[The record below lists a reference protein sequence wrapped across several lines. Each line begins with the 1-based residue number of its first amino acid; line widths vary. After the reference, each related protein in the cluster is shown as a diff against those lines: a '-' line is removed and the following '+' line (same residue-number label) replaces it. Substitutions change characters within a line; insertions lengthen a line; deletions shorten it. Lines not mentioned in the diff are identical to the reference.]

1 MAENLKAAAFSAG
14 LSPVEKKKVDDYNKS
29 LKVHRELLNLP
40 PEVATTVYNN
50 KPANQ
55 KKILADNYGTEDPQT
70 KPSRGWLGTAWAY
83 TGGAIKEGFTLGL
96 AGLQNVS
103 DVTTRV
109 YRAVAI
115 PLSQGEIGFAWDEAN
130 DKGDKVFN
138 EGRIEDAKAKFGQA
152 AVDVAIRISRGET
165 AAEIAETAT
174 PEQLKYLR
182 LADKKQGLEKD
193 QTTKKDQAD
202 RDLFQDTLDAVNAA
216 KFSPGRQ
223 LANLILPAS
232 MEGSGF
238 FYKAISGVTD
248 AAYRIA
254 VDPLLVAGKAKRLY
268 DIKKYA
274 VEVLVGDTAKGG
286 TKLAEYF
293 AKPAAINFWDEY
305 GANLNAL
312 NKARA
317 SKNVKEAIV
326 AENNLKRLA
335 PEFGPAVIKD
345 MMKADLPVV
354 DALTAKAYFENAAEL
369 GSIMTGSIGRRRVL
383 APRLDVARK
392 ARVTAATTANKVFNI
407 DRMGSR
413 FVNDL
418 FYGAPST
425 TDGVMKQLVDGV
437 ETISTTVKAR
447 TPGQDVGRFSMEM
460 INYKIDKF
468 KAKFTT
474 IPFFKDDVLDV
485 TAVDAPEQ
493 MYRLARLVL
502 PKAESRVLASSF
514 AAIEDVNARKDAF
527 YGLWSTIA
535 DIRGLKAT
543 EPGQLIVRQ
552 LTGKGQTRFSVGRYG
567 KAKDGSDIA
576 IIPSDNST
584 LVSAPSV
591 ADIDRA
597 ATRSGLIQRMAGLA
611 NNEWVEKMTAGWSF
625 LTLAGPR
632 YALRN
637 ATEDLM
643 VNLAIGETAWGLGK
657 GRILSTRLNTARG
670 LEKGLTKAERIA
682 ANPLGAVLRILNKK
696 EAESFAK
703 RMDDVD
709 DVIAKT
715 REEIKTLNNTVKST
729 TDEAVKNATKARIAE
744 LKASIKGGPVQQR
757 RVIMAQA
764 LNEGK
769 LNRAYKRLGI
779 KAPGQLDKE
788 LLAEQILHG
797 DLDNA
802 LADIVEGGKNF
813 AVGIDYVSRA
823 VNFTRQHGVRSVALR
838 IETPRPYTRAKG
850 SIGYQSLPLG
860 TQNEASMVAWLMRI
874 GYYSND
880 ELGAIAIANLSDTPE
895 GKVIAVKKIFDW
907 LDDPKNKK
915 VVDAFRLE
923 TNGYT
928 KQEHAE
934 IVYKAAREL
943 FEKQNKELNLDLLNK
958 VRQIDDKTGEYVVR
972 GKLSLDDL
980 PDNDLDIPEYVVGPQ
995 LVAVSD
1001 TGNYT
1006 SSLMEKGW
1014 TWLGLSNARLSRE
1027 PLALAE
1033 MIRIRKDMRKSGF
1046 EDAFI
1051 QSFIKNV
1058 DPTNAAKVEK
1068 ATDLAKQKL
1077 AQIVEDRAR
1086 LQILDYVDNP
1096 MVRSQLAFGV
1106 RNFARF
1112 YRATEDFY
1120 RRMYRVVRYN
1130 PEAIVKA
1137 GLTYEGITHSGWI
1150 QQDDQGESYFVY
1162 PGIEPV
1168 YRAVQGAM
1176 TAVGIPAEFRVPLPV
1191 QFGAQVKMI
1200 TPSLNPDSIVPT
1212 FAGPLSGVSM
1222 KVVTNLIGFAA
1233 PGTADTITQMTMGK
1247 YAVDQSMV
1255 SAFLPAHINR
1265 LYAAM
1270 DRDERDSQ
1278 YASAWRKSVTY
1289 LEASGNGVPKKYNPD
1304 GTLIPPTA
1312 AELEAYRI
1320 KVKNTT
1326 IGILGTRF
1334 VFGFFA
1340 PASPQVQLKS
1350 DMAEW
1355 VRDNGSASFK
1365 QVWND
1370 LLDKYPGDYDKAME
1384 KWVEL
1389 YPDQIPFTVTESK
1402 RSTVAY
1408 FRYAEESGAFV
1419 AQNEQLFKQY
1429 PQAAA
1434 FLIPHKAG
1442 FSWDAYKTM
1451 KDMGLRTSKR
1461 VEDYLLEVQTA
1472 TDLQTYYD
1480 KKGEYEK
1487 NLEMVPEGVGK
1498 TALREEFNS
1507 WKEIF
1512 FAGRPLVP
1520 EQLSQGGQKAVE
1532 RLKALDDL
1540 RAMLN
1545 DTNVKVKP
1553 LTQAA
1558 LNDMLRLYDNY
1569 KEQKQQLELVSGS
1582 RNAISAL
1589 KDQTILQIKILSD
1602 TNENTKAAY
1611 NVLFGSLLG
1620 E

>member
-1 MAENLKAAAFSAG
+1 MAENLKAASFAAG
-14 LSPVEKKKVDDYNKS
+14 LSPTEKKKVNDYNKS
-29 LKVHRELLNLP
+29 LTVHRELLNLP

-50 KPANQ
+50 KPENQ
-55 KKILADNYGTEDPQT
+55 KKILAENYGTEDPIV

-83 TGGAIKEGFTLGL
+83 TIGGAVGAVKEGFNLGL

-103 DVTTRV
+103 DVTTRA

-115 PLSQGEIGFAWDEAN
+115 PLSQGEVGFAWDEAN

-138 EGRIEDAKAKFGQA
+138 DGRIEDAKEKFGQA
-152 AVDVAIRISRGET
+152 AVDVAIRIARGET

-182 LADKKQGLEKD
+182 LADKKQGLTEG

-238 FYKAISGVTD
+238 FYKAISGTAD
-248 AAYRIA
+248 AAYRIFA
-254 VDPLLVAGKAKRLY
+254 DPLLVAGKAKRLY

-274 VEVLVGDTAKGG
+274 VDVLVGDSAKSG

-293 AKPAAINFWDEY
+293 AKPTAISFWDEY
-305 GANLNAL
+305 GANLDAL
-312 NKARA
+312 NKART

-354 DALTAKAYFENAAEL
+354 DALTAKAYFENASEL
-369 GSIMTGSIGRRRVL
+369 GTIMTGSIGRRRVL

-392 ARVTAATTANKVFNI
+392 TRVTAATTANKVFNI
-407 DRMGSR
+407 DKMGSN

-418 FYGAPST
+418 FYGAPAT

-447 TPGQDVGRFSMEM
+447 TPGKDVGRFSMEM
-460 INYKIDKF
+460 INYRIDKF
-468 KAKFTT
+468 KSKFTT

-485 TAVDAPEQ
+485 TAIDAPEQ

-535 DIRGLKAT
+535 DIRGLNAT

-584 LVSAPSV
+584 FVSAPSV

-611 NNEWVEKMTAGWSF
+611 NSDWVEKMTAGWSF

-643 VNLAIGETAWGLGK
+643 VNLAIGETVWGLAK
-657 GRILSTRLNTARG
+657 GRLLSTQLNTARG
-670 LEKGLTKAERIA
+670 LQKGLTKSEQIA
-682 ANPLGAVLRILNKK
+682 ANPLGLVLRVVNKK
-696 EAESFAK
+696 EAKAFAK
-703 RMDDVD
+703 KMDEIDN
-709 DVIAKT
+709 VIAET
-715 REEIKTLNNTVKST
+715 REKIKVLNNTLKATS
-729 TDEAVKNATKARIAE
+729 DPATKITVRSEIAE

-757 RVIMAQA
+757 RVILAQA

-769 LNRAYKRLGI
+769 LNRAYKKLGL
-779 KAPGQLDKE
+779 KPLGKLDKE
-788 LLAEQILHG
+788 LLSEQILHG

-813 AVGIDYVSRA
+813 AVGIDYVTRA
-823 VNFTRQHGVRSVALR
+823 VNFTRQHGVRSLALK
-838 IETPRPYTRAKG
+838 IEVPRPYARAKG
-850 SIGYQSLPLG
+850 SIGYKAISVGPQD
-860 TQNEASMVAWLMRI
+860 EASMVAWLMRI
-874 GYYSND
+874 SYYSND
-880 ELGAIAIANLSDTPE
+880 ELGAIAIANLDQ
-895 GKVIAVKKIFDW
+895 KDAVAKIFAW

-928 KQEHAE
+928 KQQHAE
-934 IVYKAAREL
+934 IVYKASREL

-980 PDNDLDIPEYVVGPQ
+980 PDNELDIPEYVVGPQ

-1051 QSFIKNV
+1051 KSFVKNV
-1058 DPTNAAKVEK
+1058 DPTNPAKLEK

-1096 MVRSQLAFGV
+1096 MVRSQLAFSV

-1176 TAVGIPAEFRVPLPV
+1176 TALGIPAEFRVPLPV
-1191 QFGAQVKMI
+1191 QFGAQVKML

-1289 LEASGNGVPKKYNPD
+1289 LEASGNGIPKKYNPD
-1304 GTLIPPTA
+1304 GTLIPPSA
-1312 AELEAYRI
+1312 AELEAYRL

-1408 FRYAEESGAFV
+1408 FRYAEESGDFV
-1419 AQNEQLFKQY
+1419 AQNEELFKQY

-1487 NLEMVPEGVGK
+1487 SLEMVPEGAGK

-1507 WKEIF
+1507 WKELF

-1520 EQLSQGGQKAVE
+1520 EQLSQGGQKAIE

-1545 DTNVKVKP
+1545 NNSVTVKP
-1553 LTQAA
+1553 ITQRA

-1582 RNAISAL
+1582 RKSISAL

>member
-1 MAENLKAAAFSAG
+1 
-14 LSPVEKKKVDDYNKS
+14 
-29 LKVHRELLNLP
+29 
-40 PEVATTVYNN
+40 
-50 KPANQ
+50 
-55 KKILADNYGTEDPQT
+55 
-70 KPSRGWLGTAWAY
+70 
-83 TGGAIKEGFTLGL
+83 
-96 AGLQNVS
+96 
-103 DVTTRV
+103 
-109 YRAVAI
+109 
-115 PLSQGEIGFAWDEAN
+115 
-130 DKGDKVFN
+130 
-138 EGRIEDAKAKFGQA
+138 
-152 AVDVAIRISRGET
+152 
-165 AAEIAETAT
+165 
-174 PEQLKYLR
+174 
-182 LADKKQGLEKD
+182 
-193 QTTKKDQAD
+193 
-202 RDLFQDTLDAVNAA
+202 
-216 KFSPGRQ
+216 
-223 LANLILPAS
+223 
-232 MEGSGF
+232 
-238 FYKAISGVTD
+238 
-248 AAYRIA
+248 
-254 VDPLLVAGKAKRLY
+254 
-268 DIKKYA
+268 
-274 VEVLVGDTAKGG
+274 
-286 TKLAEYF
+286 
-293 AKPAAINFWDEY
+293 
-305 GANLNAL
+305 
-312 NKARA
+312 
-317 SKNVKEAIV
+317 
-326 AENNLKRLA
+326 
-335 PEFGPAVIKD
+335 
-345 MMKADLPVV
+345 
-354 DALTAKAYFENAAEL
+354 
-369 GSIMTGSIGRRRVL
+369 
-383 APRLDVARK
+383 
-392 ARVTAATTANKVFNI
+392 
-407 DRMGSR
+407 
-413 FVNDL
+413 
-418 FYGAPST
+418 
-425 TDGVMKQLVDGV
+425 
-437 ETISTTVKAR
+437 
-447 TPGQDVGRFSMEM
+447 
-460 INYKIDKF
+460 
-468 KAKFTT
+468 
-474 IPFFKDDVLDV
+474 
-485 TAVDAPEQ
+485 

-514 AAIEDVNARKDAF
+514 AAIEDINARKDAF

-552 LTGKGQTRFSVGRYG
+552 LTGKNQTRFSVGRYG

-584 LVSAPSV
+584 FVSAPSI

-643 VNLAIGETAWGLGK
+643 VNLAIGETVWGLAK
-657 GRILSTRLNTARG
+657 GRVLSTRLNTARG
-670 LEKGLTKAERIA
+670 LQKGLTKSEQVA
-682 ANPLGAVLRILNKK
+682 ANPLGAVLRIVNKK
-696 EAESFAK
+696 EASSFLA
-703 RMDDVD
+703 RMDDID
-709 DVIAKT
+709 NVIAKT
-715 REEIKTLNNTVKST
+715 REEIKTLNNVVKST
-729 TDEAVKNATKARIAE
+729 TDEATKITTRAKIAE
-744 LKASIKGGPVQQR
+744 LKASIKGGPIQQR
-757 RVIMAQA
+757 RVILAQA

-769 LNRAYKRLGI
+769 LNRAYKRLGL
-779 KAPGQLDKE
+779 KPLGKLDKE

-802 LADIVEGGKNF
+802 LADIIEGGKNF

-823 VNFTRQHGVRSVALR
+823 VNFTRQHGVRTVALK
-838 IETPRPYTRAKG
+838 TVFPRPYTRAKG
-850 SIGYQSLPLG
+850 SVGYKQIAVGPED
-860 TQNEASMVAWLMRI
+860 EASMVAWLMRI
-874 GYYSND
+874 SYYSND
-880 ELGAIAIANLSDTPE
+880 ELGAIAIANLDQDD
-895 GKVIAVKKIFDW
+895 AVAKIFAW

-928 KQEHAE
+928 KQQHAE
-934 IVYKAAREL
+934 IVYKASREL

-980 PDNDLDIPEYVVGPQ
+980 PNNELDVPEYVIGPQ
-995 LVAVSD
+995 LVAISD

-1033 MIRIRKDMRKSGF
+1033 MIRIRKDMRTTGF

-1058 DPTNAAKVEK
+1058 DPANPAKIEQ

-1086 LQILDYVDNP
+1086 LQILAYVDNP
-1096 MVRSQLAFGV
+1096 MVRSQLAFGI

-1168 YRAVQGAM
+1168 YRAVQGTM
-1176 TAVGIPAEFRVPLPV
+1176 TALGIPAEFRVPLPV
-1191 QFGAQVKMI
+1191 QFGAQVKML

-1212 FAGPLSGVSM
+1212 FAGPVSGVSM
-1222 KVVTNLIGFAA
+1222 KVITNLIGFAA

-1247 YAVDQSMV
+1247 YAVDQPMI

-1270 DRDERDSQ
+1270 DRDDRDSQ

-1289 LEASGNGVPKKYNPD
+1289 LEASGNGIPKKYNPD

-1408 FRYAEESGAFV
+1408 FRYAEESG
-1419 AQNEQLFKQY
+1419 
-1429 PQAAA
+1429 
-1434 FLIPHKAG
+1434 
-1442 FSWDAYKTM
+1442 
-1451 KDMGLRTSKR
+1451 
-1461 VEDYLLEVQTA
+1461 
-1472 TDLQTYYD
+1472 DL
-1480 KKGEYEK
+1480 
-1487 NLEMVPEGVGK
+1487 
-1498 TALREEFNS
+1498 
-1507 WKEIF
+1507 
-1512 FAGRPLVP
+1512 
-1520 EQLSQGGQKAVE
+1520 
-1532 RLKALDDL
+1532 
-1540 RAMLN
+1540 
-1545 DTNVKVKP
+1545 
-1553 LTQAA
+1553 
-1558 LNDMLRLYDNY
+1558 
-1569 KEQKQQLELVSGS
+1569 
-1582 RNAISAL
+1582 
-1589 KDQTILQIKILSD
+1589 
-1602 TNENTKAAY
+1602 
-1611 NVLFGSLLG
+1611 
-1620 E
+1620 

>member
-1 MAENLKAAAFSAG
+1 MADNLKAASFSAG
-14 LSPVEKKKVDDYNKS
+14 LSPNEKKKVEDYNKS
-29 LKVHRELLNLP
+29 LTVHRELLNLP
-40 PEVATTVYNN
+40 PDVATTVYNN
-50 KPANQ
+50 KPENQ
-55 KKILADNYGTEDPQT
+55 KRILANNYGTEDPAT

-103 DVTTRV
+103 DFTTRT

-115 PLSQGEIGFAWDEAN
+115 PLSQGEVGFAWDEAN

-138 EGRIEDAKAKFGQA
+138 DGRIEDAKEKFGQA
-152 AVDVAIRISRGET
+152 AVDVAVRIARGET
-165 AAEIAETAT
+165 AAEIAQTAT
-174 PEQLKYLR
+174 QEQLKYLR
-182 LADKKQGLEKD
+182 LADKKQGLEKG

-238 FYKAISGVTD
+238 FYKAISGTAD
-248 AAYRIA
+248 AAYRIFA
-254 VDPLLVAGKAKRLY
+254 DPLLVAGKAKRLY

-274 VEVLVGDTAKGG
+274 VDVLVGDTTKGG

-305 GANLNAL
+305 GANLDAL
-312 NKARA
+312 NKAR
-317 SKNVKEAIV
+317 SSRNVKEAIV

-354 DALTAKAYFENAAEL
+354 DALTAKAYFENASEL

-383 APRLDVARK
+383 APRLDVTRK
-392 ARVTAATTANKVFNI
+392 ARVAVATTANKVFNI
-407 DRMGSR
+407 DKMGSR

-418 FYGAPST
+418 FYGAPAT

-468 KAKFTT
+468 KAKFET

-584 LVSAPSV
+584 FVSAPSI

-643 VNLAIGETAWGLGK
+643 VNLAIGETVWGLAK
-657 GRILSTRLNTARG
+657 GRVLSTRLNTARG
-670 LEKGLTKAERIA
+670 LQKGLTSSEKIA
-682 ANPLGAVLRILNKK
+682 ANPLGAVLRVVNKK
-696 EAESFAK
+696 EAQAFAA
-703 RMDDVD
+703 RMDDID
-709 DVIAKT
+709 NVIAKT
-715 REEIKTLNNTVKST
+715 REEIKTLNNVVKST
-729 TDEAVKNATKARIAE
+729 TDEATKITTQAKIAE
-744 LKASIKGGPVQQR
+744 LKASIKGGSLQQR
-757 RVIMAQA
+757 RIILAQA

-769 LNRAYKRLGI
+769 LNRAYKRLGL
-779 KAPGQLDKE
+779 KPLGKQDKE

-823 VNFTRQHGVRSVALR
+823 VNFTRQHGVRSMALK
-838 IETPRPYTRAKG
+838 IEVPRPYTRAKG
-850 SIGYQSLPLG
+850 SIGYKSISVGPED
-860 TQNEASMVAWLMRI
+860 EASMVAWLMRI
-874 GYYSND
+874 SYYSND
-880 ELGAIAIANLSDTPE
+880 ELGAIAIANLDQ
-895 GKVIAVKKIFDW
+895 KDAVAKIFAW

-915 VVDAFRLE
+915 AVDAFRLE

-928 KQEHAE
+928 KQEHAQ

-943 FEKQNKELNLDLLNK
+943 FEKQNKDLNLDLLNK

-980 PDNDLDIPEYVVGPQ
+980 PDNELDVPEYVIGPQ

-1058 DPTNAAKVEK
+1058 DPANPAKIEQ

-1176 TAVGIPAEFRVPLPV
+1176 TALGIPAEFRVPLPV
-1191 QFGAQVKMI
+1191 QFGAQIKMI

-1212 FAGPLSGVSM
+1212 FAGPVSGVSM
-1222 KVVTNLIGFAA
+1222 KVITNLIGFAA

-1247 YAVDQSMV
+1247 YAVDQPMI

-1289 LEASGNGVPKKYNPD
+1289 LEASGNGIPKKYNPD
-1304 GTLIPPTA
+1304 GTLIPPSA
-1312 AELEAYRI
+1312 AELDAYRL

-1419 AQNEQLFKQY
+1419 AQNEELFKRY

-1487 NLEMVPEGVGK
+1487 NLELVPEGPAK

-1520 EQLSQGGQKAVE
+1520 EQLSQGGQKAIE

-1545 DTNVKVKP
+1545 DKNVNVKPK
-1553 LTQAA
+1553 TQQA
-1558 LNDMLRLYDNY
+1558 LNSMLRLYDNY

-1582 RNAISAL
+1582 RKSISAL
-1589 KDQTILQIKILSD
+1589 KDQTILQIKILSE

>member
-1 MAENLKAAAFSAG
+1 MAENLKAASFSAG
-14 LSPVEKKKVDDYNKS
+14 LNPNEKKKVNDYNKS
-29 LKVHRELLNLP
+29 LTVHRELLNLP
-40 PEVATTVYNN
+40 PDVATTVYNN
-50 KPANQ
+50 KPENQ
-55 KKILADNYGTEDPQT
+55 KKILANNYGTEDPIV

-103 DVTTRV
+103 DVTTRA

-115 PLSQGEIGFAWDEAN
+115 PLSQGEVGFAWDEAN

-138 EGRIEDAKAKFGQA
+138 DGRIEDAKDKFGQA
-152 AVDVAIRISRGET
+152 AVDVAIRIARGET

-238 FYKAISGVTD
+238 FYKAISGTTD
-248 AAYRIA
+248 AAYRIF

-274 VEVLVGDTAKGG
+274 VDVLVGDFAKGG

-293 AKPAAINFWDEY
+293 AKPAAINFWNEY

-312 NKARA
+312 NKART

-345 MMKADLPVV
+345 MMKADLPVT
-354 DALTAKAYFENAAEL
+354 DALTAKAYFQNASEL

-383 APRLDVARK
+383 APRLDAARK
-392 ARVTAATTANKVFNI
+392 TRVTAATTANKVFNI
-407 DRMGSR
+407 DKMGSR

-418 FYGAPST
+418 FYGAPAT

-468 KAKFTT
+468 KAKFET
-474 IPFFKDDVLDV
+474 IPFFKDDTLDV
-485 TAVDAPEQ
+485 TSLDAPEQ

-514 AAIEDVNARKDAF
+514 AAIDDINARKDAF

-567 KAKDGSDIA
+567 KAKDGTDIA
-576 IIPSDNST
+576 IIPSDNSAF
-584 LVSAPSV
+584 VSAPSI

-643 VNLAIGETAWGLGK
+643 VNLAIGETVWGLGK
-657 GRILSTRLNTARG
+657 GRVLSTRLNTARG
-670 LEKGLTKAERIA
+670 LQKGLTKSEKVA
-682 ANPLGAVLRILNKK
+682 ANPLGAVLRVVNKK
-696 EAESFAK
+696 EAQAFAK
-703 RMDDVD
+703 RMDDID
-709 DVIAKT
+709 DVISKT
-715 REEIKTLNNTVKST
+715 RKEIKALNGVVKST
-729 TDEAVKNATKARIAE
+729 TDEATKIATQAKIAE

-757 RVIMAQA
+757 RVILAQA

-769 LNRAYKRLGI
+769 LNRAYKRLGL
-779 KAPGQLDKE
+779 KPLGKEDKE
-788 LLAEQILHG
+788 FLAEQILHG

-823 VNFTRQHGVRSVALR
+823 VNFTRQHGVRSAALK
-838 IETPRPYTRAKG
+838 IEVPRPYTRAKG
-850 SIGYQSLPLG
+850 SVGYKSISVG
-860 TQNEASMVAWLMRI
+860 VEDEATMVAWLMRI
-874 GYYSND
+874 SYYSND
-880 ELGAIAIANLSDTPE
+880 ELGAIAIANLDQDD
-895 GKVIAVKKIFDW
+895 AVAKIFAW

-928 KQEHAE
+928 KQQHAE
-934 IVYKAAREL
+934 IVFKASREL

-980 PDNDLDIPEYVVGPQ
+980 PDNNLDVPEYVVGPQ
-995 LVAVSD
+995 LVAISD

-1033 MIRIRKDMRKSGF
+1033 MIRIRKDMRSTGF

-1058 DPTNAAKVEK
+1058 DPANPAKVEK
-1068 ATDLAKQKL
+1068 ATDFAKQKL
-1077 AQIVEDRAR
+1077 AEIVEDRAR

-1176 TAVGIPAEFRVPLPV
+1176 TALGIPAEFKVPLPV
-1191 QFGAQVKMI
+1191 QFGAQVKML

-1212 FAGPLSGVSM
+1212 FAGPVSGVSM
-1222 KVVTNLIGFAA
+1222 KVITNLIGFAS

-1270 DRDERDSQ
+1270 DRDDRDSQ

-1289 LEASGNGVPKKYNPD
+1289 LEASGNGIPKKYNPD

-1312 AELEAYRI
+1312 GELEAYRI

-1340 PASPQVQLKS
+1340 PASPQVQIKS

-1408 FRYAEESGAFV
+1408 FRYAEESGDFV
-1419 AQNEQLFKQY
+1419 AENEQLFKQY

-1451 KDMGLRTSKR
+1451 KDMGLRSSKR

-1480 KKGEYEK
+1480 KKGEYER
-1487 NLEMVPEGVGK
+1487 NLETVPEGAGK
-1498 TALREEFNS
+1498 TALRQEFNS

-1545 DTNVKVKP
+1545 DTSVTVKP
-1553 LTQAA
+1553 ITQKA

-1582 RNAISAL
+1582 RKSISAL

>member
-1 MAENLKAAAFSAG
+1 M
-14 LSPVEKKKVDDYNKS
+14 D
-29 LKVHRELLNLP
+29 
-40 PEVATTVYNN
+40 
-50 KPANQ
+50 
-55 KKILADNYGTEDPQT
+55 
-70 KPSRGWLGTAWAY
+70 
-83 TGGAIKEGFTLGL
+83 
-96 AGLQNVS
+96 
-103 DVTTRV
+103 
-109 YRAVAI
+109 
-115 PLSQGEIGFAWDEAN
+115 
-130 DKGDKVFN
+130 
-138 EGRIEDAKAKFGQA
+138 
-152 AVDVAIRISRGET
+152 
-165 AAEIAETAT
+165 
-174 PEQLKYLR
+174 
-182 LADKKQGLEKD
+182 
-193 QTTKKDQAD
+193 
-202 RDLFQDTLDAVNAA
+202 
-216 KFSPGRQ
+216 
-223 LANLILPAS
+223 
-232 MEGSGF
+232 
-238 FYKAISGVTD
+238 
-248 AAYRIA
+248 
-254 VDPLLVAGKAKRLY
+254 
-268 DIKKYA
+268 
-274 VEVLVGDTAKGG
+274 
-286 TKLAEYF
+286 
-293 AKPAAINFWDEY
+293 
-305 GANLNAL
+305 
-312 NKARA
+312 
-317 SKNVKEAIV
+317 
-326 AENNLKRLA
+326 
-335 PEFGPAVIKD
+335 
-345 MMKADLPVV
+345 
-354 DALTAKAYFENAAEL
+354 
-369 GSIMTGSIGRRRVL
+369 
-383 APRLDVARK
+383 
-392 ARVTAATTANKVFNI
+392 
-407 DRMGSR
+407 
-413 FVNDL
+413 
-418 FYGAPST
+418 
-425 TDGVMKQLVDGV
+425 
-437 ETISTTVKAR
+437 
-447 TPGQDVGRFSMEM
+447 
-460 INYKIDKF
+460 
-468 KAKFTT
+468 
-474 IPFFKDDVLDV
+474 
-485 TAVDAPEQ
+485 
-493 MYRLARLVL
+493 
-502 PKAESRVLASSF
+502 
-514 AAIEDVNARKDAF
+514 
-527 YGLWSTIA
+527 
-535 DIRGLKAT
+535 
-543 EPGQLIVRQ
+543 
-552 LTGKGQTRFSVGRYG
+552 
-567 KAKDGSDIA
+567 
-576 IIPSDNST
+576 
-584 LVSAPSV
+584 
-591 ADIDRA
+591 DID
-597 ATRSGLIQRMAGLA
+597 
-611 NNEWVEKMTAGWSF
+611 N
-625 LTLAGPR
+625 
-632 YALRN
+632 
-637 ATEDLM
+637 
-643 VNLAIGETAWGLGK
+643 
-657 GRILSTRLNTARG
+657 
-670 LEKGLTKAERIA
+670 
-682 ANPLGAVLRILNKK
+682 
-696 EAESFAK
+696 
-703 RMDDVD
+703 
-709 DVIAKT
+709 VIAKT
-715 REEIKTLNNTVKST
+715 REEIKTLNNVLKST
-729 TDEAVKNATKARIAE
+729 TDEATKITTQAKIAE
-744 LKASIKGGPVQQR
+744 LKASIKGGSIQQR
-757 RVIMAQA
+757 RVILAQA

-769 LNRAYKRLGI
+769 LNRAYKKLGI

-788 LLAEQILHG
+788 LLQEQILHG

-813 AVGIDYVSRA
+813 AVGIDYVSRS
-823 VNFTRQHGVRSVALR
+823 VNFTRQHGVRSLALK
-838 IETPRPYTRAKG
+838 IEVPRPYTRVKG
-850 SIGYQSLPLG
+850 SIGYKAISVGPQD
-860 TQNEASMVAWLMRI
+860 EASMVAWLMRI
-874 GYYSND
+874 SYYSND
-880 ELGAIAIANLSDTPE
+880 ELGAIAIANLDQ
-895 GKVIAVKKIFDW
+895 KDAVAKIFAW

-915 VVDAFRLE
+915 IVDAFRLE

-928 KQEHAE
+928 KQQHAE
-934 IVYKAAREL
+934 IVYKASREL
-943 FEKQNKELNLDLLNK
+943 FEKQNKELNINLLNK
-958 VRQIDDKTGEYVVR
+958 VREIDDKTGEYVVR

-980 PDNDLDIPEYVVGPQ
+980 PDNELDIPEYVVGPQ

-1058 DPTNAAKVEK
+1058 DPASPAKIEK
-1068 ATDLAKQKL
+1068 ATEFAKQKL

-1176 TAVGIPAEFRVPLPV
+1176 TALGIPAEFRVPLPV

-1222 KVVTNLIGFAA
+1222 KVITNLIGFAA

-1289 LEASGNGVPKKYNPD
+1289 LEASGNGIPKKYNAD

-1312 AELEAYRI
+1312 GELDAYRL

-1384 KWVEL
+1384 KWVSL

-1419 AQNEQLFKQY
+1419 EQNQELFKQY

-1487 NLEMVPEGVGK
+1487 NLEMVPEGRGK
-1498 TALREEFNS
+1498 TVLREEFNS
-1507 WKEIF
+1507 WKEVF

-1520 EQLSQGGQKAVE
+1520 EQLSQGGQKAIE
-1532 RLKALDDL
+1532 RLNALDDL

-1545 DTNVKVKP
+1545 DKNVRVKP
-1553 LTQAA
+1553 KTQQT
-1558 LNDMLRLYDNY
+1558 LNSMLRLYDNY

-1582 RNAISAL
+1582 RKSISAL
-1589 KDQTILQIKILSD
+1589 KDQTILQIKILSE

>member
-1 MAENLKAAAFSAG
+1 MAENLKAASFSAG
-14 LSPVEKKKVDDYNKS
+14 LGPNEKKKVDDYNKS
-29 LKVHRELLNLP
+29 LTVHRELLNLP
-40 PEVATTVYNN
+40 PDVATTVYNN
-50 KPANQ
+50 KPENQ
-55 KKILADNYGTEDPQT
+55 KKILANNYGTEDPIV

-103 DVTTRV
+103 DVTTRA

-115 PLSQGEIGFAWDEAN
+115 PLSQGEVGFAWDEAN

-138 EGRIEDAKAKFGQA
+138 DGRIEDAKEKFGQA
-152 AVDVAIRISRGET
+152 AVDVAIRIASGET

-182 LADKKQGLEKD
+182 LADKKQGLEKG
-193 QTTKKDQAD
+193 QTTKADQAD

-238 FYKAISGVTD
+238 FYKAISGTTD
-248 AAYRIA
+248 AAYRIFA
-254 VDPLLVAGKAKRLY
+254 DPLLVAGKAKRLY

-274 VEVLVGDTAKGG
+274 VDVLVGDFAKGG

-312 NKARA
+312 NKART
-317 SKNVKEAIV
+317 SKNVKEAIA

-345 MMKADLPVV
+345 MMKADLPVT
-354 DALTAKAYFENAAEL
+354 DALTAKAYFQNASEL
-369 GSIMTGSIGRRRVL
+369 GSIMTGGIGRRRVL

-392 ARVTAATTANKVFNI
+392 TRVVAATTANKIFNI
-407 DRMGSR
+407 DKMGSR

-418 FYGAPST
+418 FYGAPAT

-460 INYKIDKF
+460 INYRIDKF

-485 TAVDAPEQ
+485 TALDAPEQ

-567 KAKDGSDIA
+567 KAKDGTDIA
-576 IIPSDNST
+576 IIPSDNSAF
-584 LVSAPSV
+584 VSAPSI

-643 VNLAIGETAWGLGK
+643 VNLAIGETLWGLGK
-657 GRILSTRLNTARG
+657 GKVLSTRLNTARG
-670 LEKGLTKAERIA
+670 LEKGLTKAERVA
-682 ANPLGAVLRILNKK
+682 ANPLGAVLRVVNKK
-696 EAESFAK
+696 EAQAFAK
-703 RMDDVD
+703 RMDDID

-715 REEIKTLNNTVKST
+715 REEIKALNSVVKST
-729 TDEAVKNATKARIAE
+729 ADEATKIATQSKIAE

-757 RVIMAQA
+757 RVILAQA

-769 LNRAYKRLGI
+769 LNRAYKRLGL
-779 KAPGQLDKE
+779 KPLGKEDKE
-788 LLAEQILHG
+788 FLAEQILHG

-823 VNFTRQHGVRSVALR
+823 VNFTRQHGVRSAALK
-838 IETPRPYTRAKG
+838 IEVPRPYTRAKG
-850 SIGYQSLPLG
+850 SVGYKTISVGPED
-860 TQNEASMVAWLMRI
+860 EASMVAWLMRI
-874 GYYSND
+874 SYYSND
-880 ELGAIAIANLSDTPE
+880 ELGAIAIANLDQDD
-895 GKVIAVKKIFDW
+895 AVAKIFAW

-923 TNGYT
+923 TNGST
-928 KQEHAE
+928 KQQHAE
-934 IVYKAAREL
+934 IVFKAAREL
-943 FEKQNKELNLDLLNK
+943 FEKQNKDLNLDLLNK

-980 PDNDLDIPEYVVGPQ
+980 PDNNLDIPEYVVGPQ
-995 LVAVSD
+995 LVAISD

-1033 MIRIRKDMRKSGF
+1033 MIRIRKDMRTTGF

-1058 DPTNAAKVEK
+1058 DPANAAKVEK

-1077 AQIVEDRAR
+1077 AEIVEDRAR
-1086 LQILDYVDNP
+1086 LQILAYVDNP

-1176 TAVGIPAEFRVPLPV
+1176 TALGIPAEFRVPLPV
-1191 QFGAQVKMI
+1191 QFGAQVKML

-1222 KVVTNLIGFAA
+1222 KVITNLIGFAD

-1270 DRDERDSQ
+1270 DRDDRDSQ

-1289 LEASGNGVPKKYNPD
+1289 LEASGNGIPKKYNPD

-1312 AELEAYRI
+1312 GELEAYRI

-1340 PASPQVQLKS
+1340 PASPQVQIKS

-1384 KWVEL
+1384 KWVSL

-1408 FRYAEESGAFV
+1408 FRYAEESGDFV
-1419 AQNEQLFKQY
+1419 AENEQLFKQY

-1451 KDMGLRTSKR
+1451 KDMGLRSSKR

-1480 KKGEYEK
+1480 KKGEYER
-1487 NLEMVPEGVGK
+1487 NLETVPEGAGK
-1498 TALREEFNS
+1498 TALRQEFNS

-1545 DTNVKVKP
+1545 DTNVTVKP
-1553 LTQAA
+1553 ITQKA
-1558 LNDMLRLYDNY
+1558 LNDMLKLYDNY

-1582 RNAISAL
+1582 RKSISAL

>member
-1 MAENLKAAAFSAG
+1 MADNIKAASFSAG
-14 LSPVEKKKVDDYNKS
+14 LSPAEKKKVEDYNKS
-29 LKVHRELLNLP
+29 LTVHRELLNLP
-40 PEVATTVYNN
+40 PDVATTVYNN

-55 KKILADNYGTEDPQT
+55 QKILTDNYGTEDPT
-70 KPSRGWLGTAWAY
+70 VKPARGWLGTAWAY
-83 TGGAIKEGFTLGL
+83 TLGGAANVVKEGFTLGM

-103 DVTTRV
+103 DVMTRG

-115 PLSQGEIGFAWDEAN
+115 PLSQGEVGFAWDEAN

-138 EGRIEDAKAKFGQA
+138 EGRIEEAKAKFGQS
-152 AVDVAIRISRGET
+152 AVDVAIRIARGET
-165 AAEIAETAT
+165 PAEIAQTAT

-182 LADKKQGLEKD
+182 LADKKQGLAEG

-223 LANLILPAS
+223 LANFILPGS

-238 FYKAISGVTD
+238 FYKAISGTTD
-248 AAYRIA
+248 AAYRIVA
-254 VDPLLVAGKAKRLY
+254 DPLLVAGKAKRLY

-274 VEVLVGDTAKGG
+274 VDVLVGDTAKGG

-293 AKPAAINFWDEY
+293 SKPAAINFWDEY
-305 GANLNAL
+305 GANLDAL
-312 NKARA
+312 NKART
-317 SKNVKEAIV
+317 SNNVKAAMA
-326 AENNLKRLA
+326 AEDNLKRLA

-383 APRLDVARK
+383 APKLDVARK
-392 ARVTAATTANKVFNI
+392 ARVTVATTANKVFNI

-418 FYGAPST
+418 FYGAPAT

-447 TPGQDVGRFSMEM
+447 TPGKDVGRFSMEM
-460 INYKIDKF
+460 INYRIDRF
-468 KAKFTT
+468 KAKFET

-567 KAKDGSDIA
+567 KAKDGSEIA

-584 LVSAPSV
+584 FVSAPSI

-643 VNLAIGETAWGLGK
+643 VNLAIGETVWGLAK
-657 GRILSTRLNTARG
+657 GRMLSTQLNTARG
-670 LEKGLTKAERIA
+670 LQKGLTKSEQIA
-682 ANPLGAVLRILNKK
+682 ANPLGLVLRVVNKK
-696 EAESFAK
+696 EAQAFAK
-703 RMDDVD
+703 KMDEID

-715 REEIKTLNNTVKST
+715 REEIKTLSNVAKST
-729 TDEAVKNATKARIAE
+729 TDEATKITTNAKIAE

-757 RVIMAQA
+757 RVILAQA

-769 LNRAYKRLGI
+769 LNRAYKRLGL
-779 KAPGQLDKE
+779 KPLAQEDKE

-823 VNFTRQHGVRSVALR
+823 VNFTRQHGVRSMALK
-838 IETPRPYTRAKG
+838 IEVPRPYARAKG
-850 SIGYQSLPLG
+850 SIGYKQIAVGPED
-860 TQNEASMVAWLMRI
+860 EASMVAWLMRI
-874 GYYSND
+874 SYYSND
-880 ELGAIAIANLSDTPE
+880 ELGAIAIANLDKE
-895 GKVIAVKKIFDW
+895 DAVAKIFAW

-928 KQEHAE
+928 KQQHAE

-943 FEKQNKELNLDLLNK
+943 FEKQNKDLNLDLLNK

-980 PDNDLDIPEYVVGPQ
+980 PDNELDVPQYVIGPQ

-1051 QSFIKNV
+1051 KSFIKNV
-1058 DPTNAAKVEK
+1058 DPNDATKIDK

-1120 RRMYRVVRYN
+1120 RRMYRVVKYN

-1168 YRAVQGAM
+1168 YRAVQGAL
-1176 TAVGIPAEFRVPLPV
+1176 TALGVPAEFRVPLPV

-1212 FAGPLSGVSM
+1212 FAGPVSGVSM
-1222 KVVTNLIGFAA
+1222 KVITNLIGFAA

-1289 LEASGNGVPKKYNPD
+1289 LEASGNGIPKKYNPD

-1312 AELEAYRI
+1312 AELEAYRL

-1355 VRDNGSASFK
+1355 VRDNGNASFK

-1408 FRYAEESGAFV
+1408 FRYAEESGDFV
-1419 AQNEQLFKQY
+1419 DQNKELFKQY

-1487 NLEMVPEGVGK
+1487 NLEMVPEGVAK

-1520 EQLSQGGQKAVE
+1520 EQLSQGGQKAIE

-1545 DTNVKVKP
+1545 DTNVNVKP
-1553 LTQAA
+1553 NTQKA

-1569 KEQKQQLELVSGS
+1569 KNQKQQLELVSGS
-1582 RNAISAL
+1582 RNSISAL
-1589 KDQTILQIKILSD
+1589 KDQTVLQIKILSEK
-1602 TNENTKAAY
+1602 NENTKAAY

>member
-1 MAENLKAAAFSAG
+1 MADNLKAASFSAG
-14 LSPVEKKKVDDYNKS
+14 LSPNEKKKVDDYNKS
-29 LKVHRELLNLP
+29 LTVHRELLNLP
-40 PEVATTVYNN
+40 PDVATTVYNN
-50 KPANQ
+50 KPENQ
-55 KKILADNYGTEDPQT
+55 KRILANNYGTEDPAT

-103 DVTTRV
+103 DFTTRT

-138 EGRIEDAKAKFGQA
+138 DGRIEDAKEKFGQA
-152 AVDVAIRISRGET
+152 AVDVAIRIARGET
-165 AAEIAETAT
+165 AADIAETAT

-182 LADKKQGLEKD
+182 LADKKQGLEKG

-223 LANLILPAS
+223 LANRILPAS

-238 FYKAISGVTD
+238 FYKAISGTAD
-248 AAYRIA
+248 AAYRIFA
-254 VDPLLVAGKAKRLY
+254 DPLLVAGKAKRLY

-274 VEVLVGDTAKGG
+274 VDVLVGDTTKGG

-293 AKPAAINFWDEY
+293 AKPTAINFWDEY
-305 GANLNAL
+305 GANLDAL
-312 NKARA
+312 NKAR
-317 SKNVKEAIV
+317 SSRNVKEAIV

-354 DALTAKAYFENAAEL
+354 DALTAKAYFENASEL

-392 ARVTAATTANKVFNI
+392 TRVNVATTANKVFNI

-468 KAKFTT
+468 KAKFET

-576 IIPSDNST
+576 IIPSDT
-584 LVSAPSV
+584 TPLVSAPSV

-643 VNLAIGETAWGLGK
+643 VNLAIGETVWGLGK

-670 LEKGLTKAERIA
+670 VQKGLTSAEKIA
-682 ANPLGAVLRILNKK
+682 ANPLGAVLRVVNKK
-696 EAESFAK
+696 EAQAFAAK
-703 RMDDVD
+703 MDDID
-709 DVIAKT
+709 NVIAKT
-715 REEIKTLNNTVKST
+715 REEIKALNNIVKST
-729 TDEAVKNATKARIAE
+729 TDEATKITTNAKIAE
-744 LKASIKGGPVQQR
+744 LKASIKGGPIQQR
-757 RVIMAQA
+757 RVILAQA

-769 LNRAYKRLGI
+769 LNRAYKKLGI

-823 VNFTRQHGVRSVALR
+823 VNFTRQHGVRSLALK
-838 IETPRPYTRAKG
+838 IEVPRPYTRAKG
-850 SIGYQSLPLG
+850 SIGYKAISVGPQD
-860 TQNEASMVAWLMRI
+860 EASMVAWLMRI
-874 GYYSND
+874 SYYSND
-880 ELGAIAIANLSDTPE
+880 ELGAIAIANLDQ
-895 GKVIAVKKIFDW
+895 KDAVAKIFAW
-907 LDDPKNKK
+907 LDDPQNKK
-915 VVDAFRLE
+915 IVDAFRLE

-943 FEKQNKELNLDLLNK
+943 FEKQNKDLNLDLLNK

-980 PDNDLDIPEYVVGPQ
+980 PDNELDIPEYVVGPQ

-1058 DPTNAAKVEK
+1058 DPTSPAKIEK
-1068 ATDLAKQKL
+1068 ATDFAKQKL

-1176 TAVGIPAEFRVPLPV
+1176 TALGIPAEFRVPLPV

-1222 KVVTNLIGFAA
+1222 KVITNLIGFAA

-1247 YAVDQSMV
+1247 YAVDQPMI

-1289 LEASGNGVPKKYNPD
+1289 LEASGNGIPKKYNAD

-1312 AELEAYRI
+1312 GELDAYRL

-1340 PASPQVQLKS
+1340 PASPQIQLKS

-1384 KWVEL
+1384 KWVSL
-1389 YPDQIPFTVTESK
+1389 YPDQIPFTITESK

-1419 AQNEQLFKQY
+1419 EQNKELFKQY

-1487 NLEMVPEGVGK
+1487 NLEMVPEGRGK

-1507 WKEIF
+1507 WKEVF

-1520 EQLSQGGQKAVE
+1520 EQLSQGGQKAIE
-1532 RLKALDDL
+1532 RINALDDL

-1545 DTNVKVKP
+1545 DKNVSVKP
-1553 LTQAA
+1553 KTQQA
-1558 LNDMLRLYDNY
+1558 LNSMLRLYDNY

-1582 RNAISAL
+1582 RKSISAL
-1589 KDQTILQIKILSD
+1589 KDQTILQIKILSE

>member
-1 MAENLKAAAFSAG
+1 MADNLKTASFSAG
-14 LSPVEKKKVDDYNKS
+14 LSPNEKKKVDNYNKS
-29 LKVHRELLNLP
+29 LTVHRELLNLP
-40 PEVATTVYNN
+40 PDVATTVYNN

-55 KKILADNYGTEDPQT
+55 KKILVDNFGNEDPATTT
-70 KPSRGWLGTAWAY
+70 KRSPLETAWAY
-83 TGGAIKEGFTLGL
+83 TGGAVKEGFNLGL

-103 DVTTRV
+103 DVMTRG
-109 YRAVAI
+109 YRAIAI

-138 EGRIEDAKAKFGQA
+138 DGRIEDAKEKFGQA
-152 AVDVAIRISRGET
+152 AVDVAIRIARGET

-174 PEQLKYLR
+174 PDQLRYLR
-182 LADKKQGLEKD
+182 LADKKQGLEEG
-193 QTTKKDQAD
+193 QETKQNKAD

-238 FYKAISGVTD
+238 FYKAISGAGD
-248 AAYRIA
+248 AAYRVFA
-254 VDPLLVAGKAKRLY
+254 DPLLIAGKAKRLY

-274 VEVLVGDTAKGG
+274 VDVLVGSAAKGG

-293 AKPAAINFWDEY
+293 AKSSSINFWDEY
-305 GANLNAL
+305 GANLDAL
-312 NKARA
+312 NKART

-354 DALTAKAYFENAAEL
+354 DALTAKAYFENASEL

-392 ARVTAATTANKVFNI
+392 ARVAVATTANRRFNI
-407 DRMGSR
+407 DKMGSR

-418 FYGAPST
+418 FYGAPAT

-437 ETISTTVKAR
+437 ETISTLVKAR
-447 TPGQDVGRFSMEM
+447 TPGKDVGRFSMEM
-460 INYKIDKF
+460 INYRIDKF

-474 IPFFKDDVLDV
+474 IPLFKDDILDV
-485 TAVDAPEQ
+485 TSLEAPEQ

-502 PKAESRVLASSF
+502 PKAESRVLASAF
-514 AAIEDVNARKDAF
+514 AAIDDVNARKDAF

-543 EPGQLIVRQ
+543 EPGQLLVRQ

-584 LVSAPSV
+584 FVSAPSV

-597 ATRSGLIQRMAGLA
+597 ATRSGLIQRMVGLA

-643 VNLAIGETAWGLGK
+643 VNLAIGETVWGLGK

-670 LEKGLTKAERIA
+670 IEKGLTKAERIA
-682 ANPLGAVLRILNKK
+682 ANPLGAVLRVVNKK
-696 EAESFAK
+696 EAKAFAK
-703 RMDDVD
+703 RMDDID

-715 REEIKTLNNTVKST
+715 REEIKVLNNTLKATS
-729 TDEAVKNATKARIAE
+729 DPATKIVVRSEIAE

-757 RVIMAQA
+757 RVILAQA

-823 VNFTRQHGVRSVALR
+823 VNFTRQHGVRSVALK
-838 IETPRPYTRAKG
+838 IEVPRPYTRAKG
-850 SIGYQSLPLG
+850 SIGYKAISVGPQD
-860 TQNEASMVAWLMRI
+860 EASMVAWLMRI
-874 GYYSND
+874 SYYSND
-880 ELGAIAIANLSDTPE
+880 ELGAIAIANLDQDD
-895 GKVIAVKKIFDW
+895 AVAKIFAW

-934 IVYKAAREL
+934 IVYKASREL

-980 PDNDLDIPEYVVGPQ
+980 PDDPLNIPEYVVGPQ

-1058 DPTNAAKVEK
+1058 DPASPAKIEK

-1096 MVRSQLAFGV
+1096 MVRSQLAFSI

-1176 TAVGIPAEFRVPLPV
+1176 TALGIPAEFRVPLPV
-1191 QFGAQVKMI
+1191 QFGAQVKML

-1247 YAVDQSMV
+1247 YAVDQPMI

-1289 LEASGNGVPKKYNPD
+1289 LEASGNGIPKKYNPD
-1304 GTLIPPTA
+1304 GTLIPPSA
-1312 AELEAYRI
+1312 AELDAYRL

-1408 FRYAEESGAFV
+1408 FRYAEESGDFV
-1419 AQNEQLFKQY
+1419 AQNQELFKQY

-1461 VEDYLLEVQTA
+1461 VEDYLLEVQTS

-1487 NLEMVPEGVGK
+1487 NLEMVPEGVAK
-1498 TALREEFNS
+1498 TALRQEFNS

-1520 EQLSQGGQKAVE
+1520 EQLSQGGQKAIE

-1545 DTNVKVKP
+1545 DSSVNVKP
-1553 LTQAA
+1553 NTQRA

-1569 KEQKQQLELVSGS
+1569 KAQKQQLELVSGS
-1582 RNAISAL
+1582 RKSISAL
-1589 KDQTILQIKILSD
+1589 KDQTILQIKILSE

>member
-1 MAENLKAAAFSAG
+1 MAENLKAASFSAG
-14 LSPVEKKKVDDYNKS
+14 LGPNEKKKVDDYNKS
-29 LKVHRELLNLP
+29 LTVHRELLNLP
-40 PEVATTVYNN
+40 PDVATTVYNN
-50 KPANQ
+50 KPENQ
-55 KKILADNYGTEDPQT
+55 RKILANNYGTEDPIV

-103 DVTTRV
+103 DVTTRA

-115 PLSQGEIGFAWDEAN
+115 PLSQGEVGFAWDEAN

-138 EGRIEDAKAKFGQA
+138 DGRIEDAKEKFGQA
-152 AVDVAIRISRGET
+152 AVDVAIRIARGET

-174 PEQLKYLR
+174 PDQLRYLR
-182 LADKKQGLEKD
+182 LADKKQGLEKG
-193 QTTKKDQAD
+193 QTTKADQAD
-202 RDLFQDTLDAVNAA
+202 RDLFQDTLDAVEAA

-238 FYKAISGVTD
+238 FYKAISGTTD
-248 AAYRIA
+248 AVYRIFA
-254 VDPLLVAGKAKRLY
+254 DPLIVAGKAKRLY
-268 DIKKYA
+268 DIKRYA
-274 VEVLVGDTAKGG
+274 VDVLVGDFAKGG

-312 NKARA
+312 NKART
-317 SKNVKEAIV
+317 SKNVKEAIA

-345 MMKADLPVV
+345 MMKADLPVT
-354 DALTAKAYFENAAEL
+354 DALTAKAYFENASEL

-383 APRLDVARK
+383 APRLDTARK
-392 ARVTAATTANKVFNI
+392 TRVAAATTANKVFNI
-407 DRMGSR
+407 DKMGSR

-418 FYGAPST
+418 FYGAPAT

-460 INYKIDKF
+460 INYKIDRF

-474 IPFFKDDVLDV
+474 IPFFKDDTLDV
-485 TAVDAPEQ
+485 TALDAPEQ

-567 KAKDGSDIA
+567 KAKDGTDIA
-576 IIPSDNST
+576 IIPSDNSAF
-584 LVSAPSV
+584 VSAPSI

-643 VNLAIGETAWGLGK
+643 VNLAIGETVWGLGK
-657 GRILSTRLNTARG
+657 GRVLSTRLNTARG
-670 LEKGLTKAERIA
+670 LEKGLTKSERVA
-682 ANPLGAVLRILNKK
+682 ANPLGAVLRVVNKK
-696 EAESFAK
+696 EAQAFAK
-703 RMDDVD
+703 RMDDID

-715 REEIKTLNNTVKST
+715 REEIKALNGVVKST
-729 TDEAVKNATKARIAE
+729 TDEATKIATQAKIAE

-757 RVIMAQA
+757 RVILAQA

-769 LNRAYKRLGI
+769 LNRAYKRLGL
-779 KAPGQLDKE
+779 KPLGKEDKE
-788 LLAEQILHG
+788 FLAEQILHG

-823 VNFTRQHGVRSVALR
+823 VNFTRQHGVRSAALK
-838 IETPRPYTRAKG
+838 IEVPRPYTRAKG
-850 SIGYQSLPLG
+850 SVGYKTISVGPED
-860 TQNEASMVAWLMRI
+860 EASMVAWLMRI
-874 GYYSND
+874 SYYSND
-880 ELGAIAIANLSDTPE
+880 ELGAIAIANLDQDD
-895 GKVIAVKKIFDW
+895 AVAKIFAW

-923 TNGYT
+923 TNGST
-928 KQEHAE
+928 KQQHAE
-934 IVYKAAREL
+934 IVFKAAREL
-943 FEKQNKELNLDLLNK
+943 FEKQNKDLNLDLLNK

-980 PDNDLDIPEYVVGPQ
+980 PDNNLDIPEYVVGPQ
-995 LVAVSD
+995 LVAISD

-1033 MIRIRKDMRKSGF
+1033 MIRIRKDMRTTGF

-1058 DPTNAAKVEK
+1058 DPADAAKVEK
-1068 ATDLAKQKL
+1068 ATDFAKQKL
-1077 AQIVEDRAR
+1077 AEIVEDRAR
-1086 LQILDYVDNP
+1086 LQILAYVDNP

-1176 TAVGIPAEFRVPLPV
+1176 TALGIPAEFRVPLPV
-1191 QFGAQVKMI
+1191 QFGAQVKML

-1212 FAGPLSGVSM
+1212 FAGPVSGVSM
-1222 KVVTNLIGFAA
+1222 KVITNLIGFAS

-1270 DRDERDSQ
+1270 DRDDRDSQ
-1278 YASAWRKSVTY
+1278 YASAWRKAVTY
-1289 LEASGNGVPKKYNPD
+1289 LEASGNGIPKKYNPD

-1312 AELEAYRI
+1312 GELEAYRI

-1384 KWVEL
+1384 KWVSL

-1408 FRYAEESGAFV
+1408 FRYAEESGDFV
-1419 AQNEQLFKQY
+1419 AENEQLFKQY

-1451 KDMGLRTSKR
+1451 KDMGLRSSKR

-1480 KKGEYEK
+1480 KKGEYER
-1487 NLEMVPEGVGK
+1487 NLETVPEGAGK
-1498 TALREEFNS
+1498 TALRQEFNS

-1545 DTNVKVKP
+1545 DRNVTVKP
-1553 LTQAA
+1553 ITQKA

-1582 RNAISAL
+1582 RKSISAL

>member
-1 MAENLKAAAFSAG
+1 
-14 LSPVEKKKVDDYNKS
+14 
-29 LKVHRELLNLP
+29 
-40 PEVATTVYNN
+40 
-50 KPANQ
+50 
-55 KKILADNYGTEDPQT
+55 
-70 KPSRGWLGTAWAY
+70 
-83 TGGAIKEGFTLGL
+83 
-96 AGLQNVS
+96 
-103 DVTTRV
+103 
-109 YRAVAI
+109 
-115 PLSQGEIGFAWDEAN
+115 
-130 DKGDKVFN
+130 
-138 EGRIEDAKAKFGQA
+138 
-152 AVDVAIRISRGET
+152 
-165 AAEIAETAT
+165 
-174 PEQLKYLR
+174 
-182 LADKKQGLEKD
+182 
-193 QTTKKDQAD
+193 
-202 RDLFQDTLDAVNAA
+202 
-216 KFSPGRQ
+216 
-223 LANLILPAS
+223 

-238 FYKAISGVTD
+238 FYKAISGATD
-248 AAYRIA
+248 AAYRIFA
-254 VDPLLVAGKAKRLY
+254 DPLLVAGKAKRAL
-268 DIKKYA
+268 DVKNYA
-274 VEVLVGDTAKGG
+274 VDVLVGDTARGG

-293 AKPAAINFWDEY
+293 AKPSAINFWDEY
-305 GANLNAL
+305 GANLDAL
-312 NKARA
+312 NKART
-317 SKNVKEAIV
+317 SKNLEAGMV
-326 AENNLKRLA
+326 AEENLKRLA
-335 PEFGPAVIKD
+335 PEFGPAVIRD
-345 MMKADLPVV
+345 MMKADLPVTN
-354 DALTAKAYFENAAEL
+354 ALTAKAYFENAAEL
-369 GSIMTGSIGRRRVL
+369 GSIMNGSIGRRRVL
-383 APRLDVARK
+383 APRLDAPRK
-392 ARVTAATTANKVFNI
+392 ARVLLATTANRSFNI
-407 DRMGSR
+407 DKMGSK

-437 ETISTTVKAR
+437 ETISTLVKAR
-447 TPGQDVGRFSMEM
+447 TPGKDVGRFSMDM
-460 INYKIDKF
+460 INYRIDRF
-468 KAKFTT
+468 KAKFTA
-474 IPFFKDDVLDV
+474 IPFFKDDILDV
-485 TAVDAPEQ
+485 TAIDAPEQ

-502 PKAESRVLASSF
+502 PKSESRALSSAF
-514 AAIEDVNARKDAF
+514 AATEDVNARKDAF

-535 DIRGLKAT
+535 EIRGLKAT

-552 LTGKGQTRFSVGRYG
+552 LTGKGETRFSVGRYG

-576 IIPSDNST
+576 IIPSDNSNFVT
-584 LVSAPSV
+584 APSI

-597 ATRSGLIQRMAGLA
+597 ATRSGLIQRMAGIA
-611 NNEWVEKMTAGWSF
+611 NNDWVERMTAGWSF

-643 VNLAIGETAWGLGK
+643 VNLAIGETVWGLGK

-670 LEKGLTKAERIA
+670 VEKGLTKAERIA
-682 ANPLGAVLRILNKK
+682 ANPLGAVLRVVNKK
-696 EAESFAK
+696 EAQAFAAK
-703 RMDDVD
+703 MDDID
-709 DVIAKT
+709 NVIENT
-715 REEIKTLNNTVKST
+715 RNEITKLTAVLKST
-729 TDEAVKNATKARIAE
+729 TDEAVKASTKAKIAE
-744 LKASIKGGPVQQR
+744 LKTSIKGGPIQQR
-757 RVIMAQA
+757 RVILAQA

-769 LNRAYKRLGI
+769 LNRAYKRLGL
-779 KAPGQLDKE
+779 KPLGKLDKE

-813 AVGIDYVSRA
+813 TVGLDYVTRA
-823 VNFTRQHGVRSVALR
+823 VNFTRQHGVRSVALK
-838 IETPRPYTRAKG
+838 IITPRPYARAKG
-850 SIGYQSLPLG
+850 SAGYQSLPLG
-860 TQNEASMVAWLMRI
+860 VENEASMVAWLMRI

-880 ELGAIAIANLSDTPE
+880 ELGAIAIANLDQE
-895 GKVIAVKKIFDW
+895 DAVAKIFAW

-934 IVYKAAREL
+934 IVYKATREL
-943 FEKQNKELNLDLLNK
+943 FEKQNKDLNLDLLNK

-980 PDNDLDIPEYVVGPQ
+980 PDNNIDIPEYVVGPQ
-995 LVAVSD
+995 LVAISD

-1058 DPTNAAKVEK
+1058 DPTDAAKVEK

-1077 AQIVEDRAR
+1077 AQIVEDRAS

-1096 MVRSQLAFGV
+1096 MVRSQLAFSI

-1150 QQDDQGESYFVY
+1150 QEDDQGEPYFVY

-1176 TAVGIPAEFRVPLPV
+1176 TALGIPAEFRVPLPV

-1222 KVVTNLIGFAA
+1222 KVITNLIGFAS

-1270 DRDERDSQ
+1270 DRDERNSQ
-1278 YASAWRKSVTY
+1278 YASAWRKAVTY

-1304 GTLIPPTA
+1304 GTLIPPSA
-1312 AELEAYRI
+1312 GELEAYRL

-1355 VRDNGSASFK
+1355 VRDSGNASFK

-1384 KWVEL
+1384 TWVSL

-1408 FRYAEESGAFV
+1408 FRYAEESGDFV
-1419 AQNEQLFKQY
+1419 DQNQELFKKY

-1461 VEDYLLEVQTA
+1461 VEDYLLEVQTS

-1480 KKGEYEK
+1480 KKDEYEK
-1487 NLEMVPEGVGK
+1487 NLEMVPEGIAK
-1498 TALREEFNS
+1498 TMLREEFNS

-1520 EQLSQGGQKAVE
+1520 EQLSQGGQKAIE

-1545 DTNVKVKP
+1545 DTNVNVKP
-1553 LTQAA
+1553 KTQQA
-1558 LNDMLRLYDNY
+1558 LNSMLRLYDSY

-1582 RNAISAL
+1582 RNSISAL
-1589 KDQTILQIKILSD
+1589 KDQTILQIKILSE

>member
-1 MAENLKAAAFSAG
+1 MADNLKAASFSAG
-14 LSPVEKKKVDDYNKS
+14 LSPNEKKKVDDYNKS
-29 LKVHRELLNLP
+29 LTVHRELLNLP
-40 PEVATTVYNN
+40 PDVATTVYNN
-50 KPANQ
+50 KPENQ
-55 KKILADNYGTEDPQT
+55 KRILANNYGTEDPAT

-103 DVTTRV
+103 DFTTRT

-138 EGRIEDAKAKFGQA
+138 DGRIEDAKEKFGQA
-152 AVDVAIRISRGET
+152 AVDVAIRIARGET
-165 AAEIAETAT
+165 AADIAETAT

-182 LADKKQGLEKD
+182 LADKKQGLEKG

-223 LANLILPAS
+223 LANRILPAS

-238 FYKAISGVTD
+238 FYKAISGTAD
-248 AAYRIA
+248 AAYRIFA
-254 VDPLLVAGKAKRLY
+254 DPLLVAGKAKRLY

-274 VEVLVGDTAKGG
+274 VDVLVGDTTKGG

-293 AKPAAINFWDEY
+293 AKPTAINFWDEY
-305 GANLNAL
+305 GANLDAL
-312 NKARA
+312 NKAR
-317 SKNVKEAIV
+317 SSRNVKEAIV

-354 DALTAKAYFENAAEL
+354 DALTAKAYFENASEL

-392 ARVTAATTANKVFNI
+392 TRVNVATTANKVFNI

-468 KAKFTT
+468 KAKFET

-576 IIPSDNST
+576 IIPSDT
-584 LVSAPSV
+584 TPLVSAPSV

-643 VNLAIGETAWGLGK
+643 VNLAIGETVWGLGK

-670 LEKGLTKAERIA
+670 VQKGLTSAEKIA
-682 ANPLGAVLRILNKK
+682 ANPLGAVLRVVNKK
-696 EAESFAK
+696 EAQAFAAK
-703 RMDDVD
+703 MDDID
-709 DVIAKT
+709 NVIAKT
-715 REEIKTLNNTVKST
+715 REEIKALNNIVKST
-729 TDEAVKNATKARIAE
+729 TDEATKITTNAKIAE
-744 LKASIKGGPVQQR
+744 LKASIKGGPIQQR
-757 RVIMAQA
+757 RVILAQA

-769 LNRAYKRLGI
+769 LNRAYKKLGI

-823 VNFTRQHGVRSVALR
+823 VNFTRQHGVRSLALK
-838 IETPRPYTRAKG
+838 IEVPRPYTRAKG
-850 SIGYQSLPLG
+850 SIGYKAISVGPQD
-860 TQNEASMVAWLMRI
+860 EASMVAWLMRI
-874 GYYSND
+874 SYYSND
-880 ELGAIAIANLSDTPE
+880 ELGAIAIANLDQ
-895 GKVIAVKKIFDW
+895 KDAVAKIFAW
-907 LDDPKNKK
+907 LDDPQNKK
-915 VVDAFRLE
+915 IVDAFRLE

-943 FEKQNKELNLDLLNK
+943 FEKQNKDLNLDLLNK

-980 PDNDLDIPEYVVGPQ
+980 PDNELDIPEYVVGPQ

-1033 MIRIRKDMRKSGF
+1033 MIRIRKEMRKSGF

-1058 DPTNAAKVEK
+1058 DPASPAKIEK

-1176 TAVGIPAEFRVPLPV
+1176 TALGIPAEFRVPLPV

-1222 KVVTNLIGFAA
+1222 KVITNLIGFAA

-1247 YAVDQSMV
+1247 YAVDQPMI

-1289 LEASGNGVPKKYNPD
+1289 LEASGNGIPKKYNAD

-1312 AELEAYRI
+1312 GELDAYRL

-1340 PASPQVQLKS
+1340 PASPQIQLKS

-1384 KWVEL
+1384 KWVSL
-1389 YPDQIPFTVTESK
+1389 YPDQIPFTITESK

-1419 AQNEQLFKQY
+1419 EQNKELFKQY

-1487 NLEMVPEGVGK
+1487 NLEMVPEGRGK

-1507 WKEIF
+1507 WKEVF

-1520 EQLSQGGQKAVE
+1520 EQLSQGGQKAIE
-1532 RLKALDDL
+1532 RINALDDL

-1545 DTNVKVKP
+1545 DKNVSVKP
-1553 LTQAA
+1553 KTQQA
-1558 LNDMLRLYDNY
+1558 LNSMLRLYDNY

-1582 RNAISAL
+1582 RKSISAL
-1589 KDQTILQIKILSD
+1589 KDQTILQIKILSE

>member
-1 MAENLKAAAFSAG
+1 MAENLKAASFSAG
-14 LSPVEKKKVDDYNKS
+14 LNPNEKKKVDDYNKS
-29 LKVHRELLNLP
+29 LTVHRELLNLP
-40 PEVATTVYNN
+40 PDVATTVYNN
-50 KPANQ
+50 KPENQ
-55 KKILADNYGTEDPQT
+55 KKILANNYGTEDPIV

-103 DVTTRV
+103 DVTTRA

-115 PLSQGEIGFAWDEAN
+115 PLSQGEVGFAWDEAN

-138 EGRIEDAKAKFGQA
+138 DGRIEDAKEKFGQA
-152 AVDVAIRISRGET
+152 AVDVAIRIARGET

-182 LADKKQGLEKD
+182 LADKKQGLEKG
-193 QTTKKDQAD
+193 QTTKADQAD

-238 FYKAISGVTD
+238 FYKAISGTTD
-248 AAYRIA
+248 AAYRIF

-274 VEVLVGDTAKGG
+274 VDVLVGDFAKGG

-312 NKARA
+312 NKARTSNNIKA
-317 SKNVKEAIV
+317 AMV
-326 AENNLKRLA
+326 AEDNLKRLA

-345 MMKADLPVV
+345 MMKTDLPVT
-354 DALTAKAYFENAAEL
+354 DALTAKAYFENASEL
-369 GSIMTGSIGRRRVL
+369 GSIMTGGIGRRRVL
-383 APRLDVARK
+383 APKLDVARK
-392 ARVTAATTANKVFNI
+392 TRVAAATTANKVFNI
-407 DRMGSR
+407 DKMGSR

-418 FYGAPST
+418 FYGAPAT

-485 TAVDAPEQ
+485 TALDAPEQ

-567 KAKDGSDIA
+567 KAKDGTDIA
-576 IIPSDNST
+576 IIPSDNSAF
-584 LVSAPSV
+584 VSAPSI

-643 VNLAIGETAWGLGK
+643 VNLAIGETLWGLGK
-657 GRILSTRLNTARG
+657 GKVLSTRLNTARG
-670 LEKGLTKAERIA
+670 LEKGLTKSERVA
-682 ANPLGAVLRILNKK
+682 ANPLGAVLRVVNKK
-696 EAESFAK
+696 EAQAFAK
-703 RMDDVD
+703 RMDDID

-715 REEIKTLNNTVKST
+715 RKEIKALNGVVKST
-729 TDEAVKNATKARIAE
+729 TDEATKIATQAKIAE

-757 RVIMAQA
+757 RVILAQA

-769 LNRAYKRLGI
+769 LNRAYKRLGL
-779 KAPGQLDKE
+779 KPLGKEDKE
-788 LLAEQILHG
+788 FLAEQILHG

-823 VNFTRQHGVRSVALR
+823 VNFTRQHGVRSAALK
-838 IETPRPYTRAKG
+838 IEVPRPYTRAKG
-850 SIGYQSLPLG
+850 SIGYKSISVG
-860 TQNEASMVAWLMRI
+860 VEDEATMVAWLMRI
-874 GYYSND
+874 SYYSND
-880 ELGAIAIANLSDTPE
+880 ELGAIAIANLDQDD
-895 GKVIAVKKIFDW
+895 AVAKIFAW

-928 KQEHAE
+928 KQQHAD
-934 IVYKAAREL
+934 IVYKASREL

-980 PDNDLDIPEYVVGPQ
+980 PDNNLDVPEYVIGPQ
-995 LVAVSD
+995 LVAISD

-1033 MIRIRKDMRKSGF
+1033 MIRIRKDMRTTGF

-1058 DPTNAAKVEK
+1058 DPADAAKVEK
-1068 ATDLAKQKL
+1068 ATDFAKQKL
-1077 AQIVEDRAR
+1077 AEIVEDRAR
-1086 LQILDYVDNP
+1086 LQILAYVDNP

-1176 TAVGIPAEFRVPLPV
+1176 TALGIPAEFRVPLPV
-1191 QFGAQVKMI
+1191 QFGAQVKML

-1212 FAGPLSGVSM
+1212 FAGPVSGVSM
-1222 KVVTNLIGFAA
+1222 KVITNLIGFAA

-1270 DRDERDSQ
+1270 DRDDRDSQ

-1289 LEASGNGVPKKYNPD
+1289 LEASGNGIPKKYNPD

-1312 AELEAYRI
+1312 GELEAYRI

-1384 KWVEL
+1384 KWVSL

-1408 FRYAEESGAFV
+1408 FRYAEESGDFV
-1419 AQNEQLFKQY
+1419 AENEQLFKQY

-1451 KDMGLRTSKR
+1451 KDMGLRSSKR

-1480 KKGEYEK
+1480 KKGEYER
-1487 NLEMVPEGVGK
+1487 NLETVPEGAGK
-1498 TALREEFNS
+1498 TALRQEFNS

-1545 DTNVKVKP
+1545 DTSVTVKP
-1553 LTQAA
+1553 ITQKA

-1582 RNAISAL
+1582 RKSISAL

>member
-1 MAENLKAAAFSAG
+1 MAENLKAASFAAG
-14 LSPVEKKKVDDYNKS
+14 LSPTEKKKVNDYNKS
-29 LKVHRELLNLP
+29 LTVHRELLNLP

-50 KPANQ
+50 KPENQ
-55 KKILADNYGTEDPQT
+55 KKILAENYGTEDPIV

-83 TGGAIKEGFTLGL
+83 TLGGALGAVKEGFTLGL

-103 DVTTRV
+103 DVTTRA

-115 PLSQGEIGFAWDEAN
+115 PLSQGEVGFAWDEAN

-138 EGRIEDAKAKFGQA
+138 DGRIEDAKEKFGQA
-152 AVDVAIRISRGET
+152 AVDVAIRIARGET

-182 LADKKQGLEKD
+182 LADKKQGLAEG

-223 LANLILPAS
+223 LANFILPAS

-238 FYKAISGVTD
+238 FYKAISGTAD
-248 AAYRIA
+248 AAYRIFA
-254 VDPLLVAGKAKRLY
+254 DPLLVAGKAKRLY

-274 VEVLVGDTAKGG
+274 VEVLVGDFGKGG

-293 AKPAAINFWDEY
+293 AKPTAISFWDEY
-305 GANLNAL
+305 GANLDAL
-312 NKARA
+312 NKART

-345 MMKADLPVV
+345 MMKADLPVTN
-354 DALTAKAYFENAAEL
+354 ALTAKAYFENASEL

-392 ARVTAATTANKVFNI
+392 TRVTAATTANKVFNI
-407 DRMGSR
+407 DKMGSN

-437 ETISTTVKAR
+437 ETISTLVKAR
-447 TPGQDVGRFSMEM
+447 TPGKDVGRFSMEM
-460 INYKIDKF
+460 INYRIDKF

-485 TAVDAPEQ
+485 TAIDAPEQ

-535 DIRGLKAT
+535 DIRGLNAT

-584 LVSAPSV
+584 FVSAPSV

-611 NNEWVEKMTAGWSF
+611 NSDWVEKMTAGWSF

-643 VNLAIGETAWGLGK
+643 VNLAIGETVWGLAK
-657 GRILSTRLNTARG
+657 GRVISTRLNTARG
-670 LEKGLTKAERIA
+670 LEKGLTKSERIA
-682 ANPLGAVLRILNKK
+682 ANPLGAVLRVVNKK
-696 EAESFAK
+696 EAQAFAK
-703 RMDDVD
+703 RMNDID
-709 DVIAKT
+709 DVIADT
-715 REEIKTLNNTVKST
+715 REKIKVLNNTLKATS
-729 TDEAVKNATKARIAE
+729 DPATKIAVRSEIAE

-757 RVIMAQA
+757 RVILAQA

-769 LNRAYKRLGI
+769 LNRAYKKLGL
-779 KAPGQLDKE
+779 KPLGKEDKE

-813 AVGIDYVSRA
+813 AVGIDYVTRA
-823 VNFTRQHGVRSVALR
+823 VNFTRQHGVRSLALK
-838 IETPRPYTRAKG
+838 IEVPRPYARAKG
-850 SIGYQSLPLG
+850 SIGYKAISVGPQD
-860 TQNEASMVAWLMRI
+860 EASMVAWLMRI
-874 GYYSND
+874 SYYSND
-880 ELGAIAIANLSDTPE
+880 ELGAIAIANLDQDD
-895 GKVIAVKKIFDW
+895 AVAKIFAW

-928 KQEHAE
+928 KQQHAE
-934 IVYKAAREL
+934 IVYRASREL

-980 PDNDLDIPEYVVGPQ
+980 PDNEFDIPEYVVGPQ

-1058 DPTNAAKVEK
+1058 DPTDAAKVEK
-1068 ATDLAKQKL
+1068 ATDFAKQKL

-1096 MVRSQLAFGV
+1096 MVRSQLAFSV

-1176 TAVGIPAEFRVPLPV
+1176 TALGIPAEFRVPLPV
-1191 QFGAQVKMI
+1191 QFGAQVKML

-1222 KVVTNLIGFAA
+1222 KVITNLIGFAA

-1289 LEASGNGVPKKYNPD
+1289 LEASGNGIPKKYNPD
-1304 GTLIPPTA
+1304 GTLIPPSA
-1312 AELEAYRI
+1312 AELEAYRL

-1408 FRYAEESGAFV
+1408 FRYAEESGDFV
-1419 AQNEQLFKQY
+1419 AQNEELFKQY

-1472 TDLQTYYD
+1472 TDLQAYYD

-1487 NLEMVPEGVGK
+1487 NLEMVPEGPGK

-1520 EQLSQGGQKAVE
+1520 EQLSQGGQKAIE

-1545 DTNVKVKP
+1545 DNNVTVKP
-1553 LTQAA
+1553 ITQKA

-1582 RNAISAL
+1582 RKTISAL

>member
-1 MAENLKAAAFSAG
+1 MADNLKAASFSAG
-14 LSPVEKKKVDDYNKS
+14 LSPKEKKKVDDYNKS
-29 LKVHRELLNLP
+29 LTVHRELLNLP
-40 PEVATTVYNN
+40 PDVATTVYNN
-50 KPANQ
+50 KPENQ
-55 KKILADNYGTEDPQT
+55 KRILAENYGTEDPVV

-83 TGGAIKEGFTLGL
+83 TGGAIKEGFTLGM

-103 DVTTRV
+103 DVTTRA

-115 PLSQGEIGFAWDEAN
+115 PLSQGEVGFAWDEAN

-138 EGRIEDAKAKFGQA
+138 DGRIEDARAKFGNA
-152 AVDVAIRISRGET
+152 AVDVAVRIAKGET
-165 AAEIAETAT
+165 AADIAETAT

-182 LADKKQGLEKD
+182 LADKKQGLEKE
-193 QTTKKDQAD
+193 QTSKKDQAD

-238 FYKAISGVTD
+238 FYKAISGTTD
-248 AAYRIA
+248 AAYRIFA
-254 VDPLLVAGKAKRLY
+254 DPLLVAGKAKRLY

-274 VEVLVGDTAKGG
+274 VDVLVGDTTKGG

-293 AKPAAINFWDEY
+293 AKPSAISFWDEY
-305 GANLNAL
+305 GANLDAL
-312 NKARA
+312 NKART
-317 SKNVKEAIV
+317 SKNVKEAMA
-326 AENNLKRLA
+326 AEEKLKRLA

-392 ARVTAATTANKVFNI
+392 TRVTAATTANKVFNI
-407 DRMGSR
+407 DKMGSR

-418 FYGAPST
+418 FYGAPAT
-425 TDGVMKQLVDGV
+425 TDGVMKQLVDGQEV
-437 ETISTTVKAR
+437 ISTTVKAR

-468 KAKFTT
+468 KAKFTA
-474 IPFFKDDVLDV
+474 IPFFKDDILDV

-611 NNEWVEKMTAGWSF
+611 NNEWVERMTAGWSF

-643 VNLAIGETAWGLGK
+643 VNLAIGETVWGLGK

-670 LEKGLTKAERIA
+670 LQKGLTKSEQIA

-703 RMDDVD
+703 RMDDID

-813 AVGIDYVSRA
+813 AVGIDYVTRA

-838 IETPRPYTRAKG
+838 IETPRPYARAKG
-850 SIGYQSLPLG
+850 SIGYKTLALG
-860 TQNEASMVAWLMRI
+860 TQDEASMVAWLMRI

-880 ELGAIAIANLSDTPE
+880 ELGAIAIANLD
-895 GKVIAVKKIFDW
+895 KDDVVAKIFTW

-934 IVYKAAREL
+934 IVYKATREL

-1051 QSFIKNV
+1051 KSFIKNV

-1168 YRAVQGAM
+1168 YRTVQGAM
-1176 TAVGIPAEFRVPLPV
+1176 TALGIPAEFRVPLPV

-1289 LEASGNGVPKKYNPD
+1289 LEASGNGIPKKYNPD
-1304 GTLIPPTA
+1304 GTLIPPSA
-1312 AELEAYRI
+1312 AELEAYRL

-1408 FRYAEESGAFV
+1408 FRYAEESGDFV
-1419 AQNEQLFKQY
+1419 AQNEALFKQY

-1507 WKEIF
+1507 WKELF

-1520 EQLSQGGQKAVE
+1520 EQLSQGGQKAIE

-1545 DTNVKVKP
+1545 DKNVKAKP
-1553 LTQAA
+1553 NTQKA
-1558 LNDMLRLYDNY
+1558 LNDMLRLYDDY
-1569 KEQKQQLELVSGS
+1569 KAQKQQLELVSGS
-1582 RNAISAL
+1582 RNSISAL

>member
-1 MAENLKAAAFSAG
+1 MAENLKAASFAAG
-14 LSPVEKKKVDDYNKS
+14 LSPTEKKKVNDYNKS
-29 LKVHRELLNLP
+29 LTVHRELLNLP

-50 KPANQ
+50 KPENQ
-55 KKILADNYGTEDPQT
+55 KKILAENYGTEDPIV
-70 KPSRGWLGTAWAY
+70 KPPRGWLGTAWAY
-83 TGGAIKEGFTLGL
+83 TLGGALGAVKEGFTLGM

-103 DVTTRV
+103 DVTTRA

-115 PLSQGEIGFAWDEAN
+115 PLSQGEVGFAWDEAN

-138 EGRIEDAKAKFGQA
+138 DGRIEDAKEKFGQA
-152 AVDVAIRISRGET
+152 AVDVAIRIARGET

-182 LADKKQGLEKD
+182 LADKKQGLTEG

-223 LANLILPAS
+223 LANFILPAS

-238 FYKAISGVTD
+238 FYKAISGTTD
-248 AAYRIA
+248 AAYRIFA
-254 VDPLLVAGKAKRLY
+254 DPLLVAGKAKRLY

-274 VEVLVGDTAKGG
+274 VEVLVGDFGKGG

-293 AKPAAINFWDEY
+293 AKPTAISFWDEY
-305 GANLNAL
+305 GANLDAL
-312 NKARA
+312 NKART

-345 MMKADLPVV
+345 MMKADLPVTN
-354 DALTAKAYFENAAEL
+354 ALTAKAYFENASEL

-392 ARVTAATTANKVFNI
+392 TRVTAATTANKVFNI
-407 DRMGSR
+407 DKMGSN

-437 ETISTTVKAR
+437 ETISTLVKAR
-447 TPGQDVGRFSMEM
+447 TPGKDVGRFSMEM
-460 INYKIDKF
+460 INYRIDKF

-485 TAVDAPEQ
+485 TAIDAPEQ

-535 DIRGLKAT
+535 DIRGLNAT

-584 LVSAPSV
+584 FVSAPSV

-611 NNEWVEKMTAGWSF
+611 NSDWVEKMTAGWSF

-643 VNLAIGETAWGLGK
+643 VNLAIGETVWGLAK
-657 GRILSTRLNTARG
+657 GRVISTRLNTARG
-670 LEKGLTKAERIA
+670 LEKGLTKSERIA
-682 ANPLGAVLRILNKK
+682 ANPLGAVLRVVNKK
-696 EAESFAK
+696 EAQAFAK
-703 RMDDVD
+703 RMNDID
-709 DVIAKT
+709 DVIADT
-715 REEIKTLNNTVKST
+715 REKIKVLNNTLKATS
-729 TDEAVKNATKARIAE
+729 DPATKIVVRSEIAE

-757 RVIMAQA
+757 RVILAQA

-769 LNRAYKRLGI
+769 LNRAYKKLGL
-779 KAPGQLDKE
+779 KPLGKEDKE

-813 AVGIDYVSRA
+813 AVGIDYVTRA
-823 VNFTRQHGVRSVALR
+823 VNFTRQHGVRSLALK
-838 IETPRPYTRAKG
+838 IEVPRPYARAKG
-850 SIGYQSLPLG
+850 SIGYKAISVGPQD
-860 TQNEASMVAWLMRI
+860 EATMVAWLMRI
-874 GYYSND
+874 SYYSND
-880 ELGAIAIANLSDTPE
+880 ELGAIAIANLDQDD
-895 GKVIAVKKIFDW
+895 AVAKIFAW

-928 KQEHAE
+928 KQQHAE
-934 IVYKAAREL
+934 IVYRASREL

-980 PDNDLDIPEYVVGPQ
+980 PDNEFDIPEYVVGPQ

-1058 DPTNAAKVEK
+1058 DPTDAAKVEK
-1068 ATDLAKQKL
+1068 ATDFAKQKL

-1096 MVRSQLAFGV
+1096 MVRSQLAFSV

-1176 TAVGIPAEFRVPLPV
+1176 TALGIPAEFRVPLPV
-1191 QFGAQVKMI
+1191 QFGAQVKML

-1289 LEASGNGVPKKYNPD
+1289 LEASGNGIPKKYNPD
-1304 GTLIPPTA
+1304 GTLIPPSA
-1312 AELEAYRI
+1312 AELEAYRL

-1408 FRYAEESGAFV
+1408 FRYAEESGDFV
-1419 AQNEQLFKQY
+1419 AQNEELFKQY

-1472 TDLQTYYD
+1472 TDLQAYYD

-1487 NLEMVPEGVGK
+1487 NLEMVPEGPGK

-1520 EQLSQGGQKAVE
+1520 EQLSQGGQKAIE

-1545 DTNVKVKP
+1545 DNNVTVKP
-1553 LTQAA
+1553 ITQKA

-1582 RNAISAL
+1582 RKTISAL

>member
-1 MAENLKAAAFSAG
+1 MAENLKAASFAAG
-14 LSPVEKKKVDDYNKS
+14 LSPTEKKKVNDYNKS
-29 LKVHRELLNLP
+29 LTVHRELLNLP

-50 KPANQ
+50 KPENQ
-55 KKILADNYGTEDPQT
+55 KKILAENYGTEDPIV

-83 TGGAIKEGFTLGL
+83 TIGGAVGAVKEGFNLGL

-103 DVTTRV
+103 DVTTRA

-115 PLSQGEIGFAWDEAN
+115 PLSQGEVGFAWDEAN

-138 EGRIEDAKAKFGQA
+138 DGRIEDAKEKFGQA
-152 AVDVAIRISRGET
+152 AVDVAIRIARGET

-182 LADKKQGLEKD
+182 LADKKQGLTEG

-223 LANLILPAS
+223 IANLILPAS

-238 FYKAISGVTD
+238 FYKAISGTAD
-248 AAYRIA
+248 AAYRIFA
-254 VDPLLVAGKAKRLY
+254 DPLLVAGKAKRLY

-274 VEVLVGDTAKGG
+274 VDVLVGDSAKSG

-293 AKPAAINFWDEY
+293 AKPTAISFWDEY
-305 GANLNAL
+305 GANLDAL
-312 NKARA
+312 NKART

-354 DALTAKAYFENAAEL
+354 DALTAKAYFENASEL
-369 GSIMTGSIGRRRVL
+369 GTIMTGSIGRRRVL

-392 ARVTAATTANKVFNI
+392 TRVTAATTANKVFNI
-407 DRMGSR
+407 DKMGSN

-418 FYGAPST
+418 FYGAPAT

-447 TPGQDVGRFSMEM
+447 TPGKDVGRFSMEM
-460 INYKIDKF
+460 INYRIDKF
-468 KAKFTT
+468 KSKFTT

-485 TAVDAPEQ
+485 TAIDAPEQ

-535 DIRGLKAT
+535 DIRGLNAT

-584 LVSAPSV
+584 FVSAPSV

-611 NNEWVEKMTAGWSF
+611 NSDWVEKMTAGWSF

-643 VNLAIGETAWGLGK
+643 VNLAIGETVWGLAK
-657 GRILSTRLNTARG
+657 GRLLSTQLNTARG
-670 LEKGLTKAERIA
+670 LQKGLTKSEQIA
-682 ANPLGAVLRILNKK
+682 ANPLGLVLRVVNKK
-696 EAESFAK
+696 EAKAFAK
-703 RMDDVD
+703 KMDEIDN
-709 DVIAKT
+709 VIAET
-715 REEIKTLNNTVKST
+715 REKIKVLNNTLKST
-729 TDEAVKNATKARIAE
+729 SDPATKITVRSEIAE

-757 RVIMAQA
+757 RIILAQA

-769 LNRAYKRLGI
+769 LNRAYKKLGL
-779 KAPGQLDKE
+779 KPLGKLDKE
-788 LLAEQILHG
+788 LLSEQILHG

-813 AVGIDYVSRA
+813 AVGIDYVTRA
-823 VNFTRQHGVRSVALR
+823 VNFTRQHGVRSLALK
-838 IETPRPYTRAKG
+838 IEVPRPYARAKG
-850 SIGYQSLPLG
+850 SIGYKAISVGPQD
-860 TQNEASMVAWLMRI
+860 EASMVAWLMRI
-874 GYYSND
+874 SYYSND
-880 ELGAIAIANLSDTPE
+880 ELGAIAIANLDQ
-895 GKVIAVKKIFDW
+895 KDAVAKIFAW

-928 KQEHAE
+928 KQQHAE
-934 IVYKAAREL
+934 IVYKASREL

-980 PDNDLDIPEYVVGPQ
+980 PDNELDIPEYVVGPQ

-1051 QSFIKNV
+1051 KSFVKNV
-1058 DPTNAAKVEK
+1058 DPTNPAKLEK

-1096 MVRSQLAFGV
+1096 MVRSQLAFSV

-1176 TAVGIPAEFRVPLPV
+1176 TALGIPAEFRVPLPV
-1191 QFGAQVKMI
+1191 QFGAQVKML

-1289 LEASGNGVPKKYNPD
+1289 LEASGNGIPKKYNPD
-1304 GTLIPPTA
+1304 GTLIPPSA
-1312 AELEAYRI
+1312 AELEAYRL

-1408 FRYAEESGAFV
+1408 FRYAEESGDFV
-1419 AQNEQLFKQY
+1419 AQNEELFKQY

-1487 NLEMVPEGVGK
+1487 NLEMVPEGAGK

-1507 WKEIF
+1507 WKELF

-1520 EQLSQGGQKAVE
+1520 EQLSQGGQKAIE

-1545 DTNVKVKP
+1545 NNSVTVKP
-1553 LTQAA
+1553 ITQRA

-1582 RNAISAL
+1582 RKSISAL

>member
-1 MAENLKAAAFSAG
+1 MADNIKAASFSAG
-14 LSPVEKKKVDDYNKS
+14 LSPAEKKKVEDYNKS
-29 LKVHRELLNLP
+29 LTVHRELLNLP

-55 KKILADNYGTEDPQT
+55 KKILAENYGTEDPVT

-83 TGGAIKEGFTLGL
+83 TGGALKEGFSLTM

-103 DVTTRV
+103 DVTTRA

-115 PLSQGEIGFAWDEAN
+115 PLSQGDIGFAWDEAN

-138 EGRIEDAKAKFGQA
+138 DGRIEDAKAKFGQA

-165 AAEIAETAT
+165 AAKIAETAT

-182 LADKKQGLEKD
+182 LADKNQGLEKE

-238 FYKAISGVTD
+238 FYKAISGTTD
-248 AAYRIA
+248 AAFRIFA
-254 VDPLLVAGKAKRLY
+254 DPLLVAGKAKRLY

-274 VEVLVGDTAKGG
+274 VDVLVGDSAKSG

-293 AKPAAINFWDEY
+293 AKPTAISFWDEY
-305 GANLNAL
+305 GANLDAL

-317 SKNVKEAIV
+317 SKNVKEAMV

-354 DALTAKAYFENAAEL
+354 DALTAKAYFENASEL

-383 APRLDVARK
+383 APRLDAARK
-392 ARVTAATTANKVFNI
+392 ARVAVATTANKRFNI
-407 DRMGSR
+407 DKMGSR

-418 FYGAPST
+418 FYGAPAT

-447 TPGQDVGRFSMEM
+447 TPGKDVGRFSMEM
-460 INYKIDKF
+460 INYRIDKF

-474 IPFFKDDVLDV
+474 IPLFKDDVLDV
-485 TAVDAPEQ
+485 TSLEAPEQ

-567 KAKDGSDIA
+567 KAKDGTDIA
-576 IIPSDNST
+576 IIPSDNSVF
-584 LVSAPSV
+584 VSAPSI

-643 VNLAIGETAWGLGK
+643 VNLAIGETVWGLGK
-657 GRILSTRLNTARG
+657 ARILSTRLNTARG

-682 ANPLGAVLRILNKK
+682 ANPLGAVLRIVNKK
-696 EAESFAK
+696 EAESLAK
-703 RMDDVD
+703 RMDDID

-715 REEIKTLNNTVKST
+715 REEIKTLNNVVKST
-729 TDEAVKNATKARIAE
+729 TDEATKITTRAKIAE

-757 RVIMAQA
+757 RVILAQA

-769 LNRAYKRLGI
+769 LNRTYKRLGL
-779 KAPGQLDKE
+779 KPLGKEDKD

-823 VNFTRQHGVRSVALR
+823 VNFTRQHGVRSAALK
-838 IETPRPYTRAKG
+838 IEVPRPYTRAKG
-850 SIGYQSLPLG
+850 SIGYKQIAVGPED
-860 TQNEASMVAWLMRI
+860 EASMVAWLMRI
-874 GYYSND
+874 SYYSND
-880 ELGAIAIANLSDTPE
+880 ELGAIAIANLDKE
-895 GKVIAVKKIFDW
+895 DAVAKIFAW

-923 TNGYT
+923 TNGST
-928 KQEHAE
+928 KQQHAE

-943 FEKQNKELNLDLLNK
+943 FEKQNKDLNLDLLNK
-958 VRQIDDKTGEYVVR
+958 VRQIDEKTGEYVVR

-980 PDNDLDIPEYVVGPQ
+980 PDNELDVPQYVIGPQ
-995 LVAVSD
+995 LVAISD

-1051 QSFIKNV
+1051 QSFVKNV
-1058 DPTNAAKVEK
+1058 DPNDAAKVEK
-1068 ATDLAKQKL
+1068 ATDFAKQKL

-1168 YRAVQGAM
+1168 YRAVQG
-1176 TAVGIPAEFRVPLPV
+1176 L
-1191 QFGAQVKMI
+1191 
-1200 TPSLNPDSIVPT
+1200 SLI
-1212 FAGPLSGVSM
+1212 
-1222 KVVTNLIGFAA
+1222 
-1233 PGTADTITQMTMGK
+1233 
-1247 YAVDQSMV
+1247 
-1255 SAFLPAHINR
+1255 HI
-1265 LYAAM
+1265 
-1270 DRDERDSQ
+1270 
-1278 YASAWRKSVTY
+1278 
-1289 LEASGNGVPKKYNPD
+1289 
-1304 GTLIPPTA
+1304 
-1312 AELEAYRI
+1312 
-1320 KVKNTT
+1320 
-1326 IGILGTRF
+1326 
-1334 VFGFFA
+1334 
-1340 PASPQVQLKS
+1340 
-1350 DMAEW
+1350 
-1355 VRDNGSASFK
+1355 
-1365 QVWND
+1365 
-1370 LLDKYPGDYDKAME
+1370 
-1384 KWVEL
+1384 
-1389 YPDQIPFTVTESK
+1389 
-1402 RSTVAY
+1402 
-1408 FRYAEESGAFV
+1408 
-1419 AQNEQLFKQY
+1419 
-1429 PQAAA
+1429 
-1434 FLIPHKAG
+1434 
-1442 FSWDAYKTM
+1442 
-1451 KDMGLRTSKR
+1451 
-1461 VEDYLLEVQTA
+1461 
-1472 TDLQTYYD
+1472 
-1480 KKGEYEK
+1480 
-1487 NLEMVPEGVGK
+1487 
-1498 TALREEFNS
+1498 
-1507 WKEIF
+1507 
-1512 FAGRPLVP
+1512 
-1520 EQLSQGGQKAVE
+1520 
-1532 RLKALDDL
+1532 
-1540 RAMLN
+1540 
-1545 DTNVKVKP
+1545 
-1553 LTQAA
+1553 
-1558 LNDMLRLYDNY
+1558 
-1569 KEQKQQLELVSGS
+1569 
-1582 RNAISAL
+1582 
-1589 KDQTILQIKILSD
+1589 
-1602 TNENTKAAY
+1602 
-1611 NVLFGSLLG
+1611 
-1620 E
+1620 

>member
-1 MAENLKAAAFSAG
+1 MAENLKAASFSAG
-14 LSPVEKKKVDDYNKS
+14 LNPNEKKKVDDYNKS
-29 LKVHRELLNLP
+29 LTVHRELLNLP
-40 PEVATTVYNN
+40 PDVATTVYNN
-50 KPANQ
+50 KPENQ
-55 KKILADNYGTEDPQT
+55 KKILANNYGTEDPIV

-103 DVTTRV
+103 DVTTRA

-115 PLSQGEIGFAWDEAN
+115 PLSQGEVGFAWDEAN

-138 EGRIEDAKAKFGQA
+138 DGRIEDAKEKFGQA
-152 AVDVAIRISRGET
+152 AVDVAIRIARGET

-174 PEQLKYLR
+174 PDQLRYLR
-182 LADKKQGLEKD
+182 LADKKQGLEKG
-193 QTTKKDQAD
+193 QTTKADQAD
-202 RDLFQDTLDAVNAA
+202 RDLFQDTLDAVEAA

-238 FYKAISGVTD
+238 FYKAISGTTD
-248 AAYRIA
+248 AAYRIFA
-254 VDPLLVAGKAKRLY
+254 DPLLVAGKAKRLY

-274 VEVLVGDTAKGG
+274 VDVLVGDAAKGG

-312 NKARA
+312 NKART

-345 MMKADLPVV
+345 MMKADLPVT
-354 DALTAKAYFENAAEL
+354 DALTAKAYFENASEL
-369 GSIMTGSIGRRRVL
+369 GSIMTGGIGRRRVL

-407 DRMGSR
+407 DKMGSR

-418 FYGAPST
+418 FYGAPAT

-447 TPGQDVGRFSMEM
+447 TPGKDIGRFSMEM
-460 INYKIDKF
+460 INYRIDRF

-474 IPFFKDDVLDV
+474 IPFFKDDTLDV
-485 TAVDAPEQ
+485 TALDAPEQ

-567 KAKDGSDIA
+567 KAKDGTDIA
-576 IIPSDNST
+576 IIPSDNSAF
-584 LVSAPSV
+584 VSAPSI

-643 VNLAIGETAWGLGK
+643 VNLAIGETVWGLGK
-657 GRILSTRLNTARG
+657 GRVLSTRLNTARG
-670 LEKGLTKAERIA
+670 LEKGLTKSERVA
-682 ANPLGAVLRILNKK
+682 ANPLGAVLRVVNKK
-696 EAESFAK
+696 EAQAFAK
-703 RMDDVD
+703 RMDDID

-715 REEIKTLNNTVKST
+715 REEIKALNGVVKST
-729 TDEAVKNATKARIAE
+729 TDEATKIATQAKIAE

-757 RVIMAQA
+757 RVILAQA

-769 LNRAYKRLGI
+769 LNRAYKRLGL
-779 KAPGQLDKE
+779 KPLGKEDKE
-788 LLAEQILHG
+788 FLAEQILHG

-823 VNFTRQHGVRSVALR
+823 VNFTRQHGVRSAALK
-838 IETPRPYTRAKG
+838 IEVPRPYTRAKG
-850 SIGYQSLPLG
+850 SVGYKTISVGPED
-860 TQNEASMVAWLMRI
+860 EASMVAWLMRI
-874 GYYSND
+874 SYYSND
-880 ELGAIAIANLSDTPE
+880 ELGAIAIANLDQDD
-895 GKVIAVKKIFDW
+895 AVAKIFAW

-923 TNGYT
+923 TNGST
-928 KQEHAE
+928 KQQHAE
-934 IVYKAAREL
+934 IVFKAAREL
-943 FEKQNKELNLDLLNK
+943 FEKQNKDLNLDFLNK

-980 PDNDLDIPEYVVGPQ
+980 PDNNLDIPEYVVGPQ
-995 LVAVSD
+995 LVAISD

-1033 MIRIRKDMRKSGF
+1033 MIRIRKDMRTTGF

-1058 DPTNAAKVEK
+1058 DPADAAKVDK

-1077 AQIVEDRAR
+1077 AEIVEDRAR
-1086 LQILDYVDNP
+1086 LQILAYVDNP

-1176 TAVGIPAEFRVPLPV
+1176 TALGIPAEFRVPLPV
-1191 QFGAQVKMI
+1191 QFGAQVKML

-1212 FAGPLSGVSM
+1212 FAGPVSGVSM
-1222 KVVTNLIGFAA
+1222 KVITNLIGFAS

-1270 DRDERDSQ
+1270 DRDDRDSQ
-1278 YASAWRKSVTY
+1278 YASAWRKAVTY
-1289 LEASGNGVPKKYNPD
+1289 LEASGNGIPKKYNPD

-1312 AELEAYRI
+1312 GELEAYRI

-1408 FRYAEESGAFV
+1408 FRYAEESGDFV
-1419 AQNEQLFKQY
+1419 AENEQLFKQY

-1451 KDMGLRTSKR
+1451 KDMGLRSSKR

-1480 KKGEYEK
+1480 KKGEYER
-1487 NLEMVPEGVGK
+1487 NLETVPEGAGK
-1498 TALREEFNS
+1498 TALRQEFNS

-1545 DTNVKVKP
+1545 DRNVTVKP
-1553 LTQAA
+1553 ITQKA

-1582 RNAISAL
+1582 RKSISAL
-1589 KDQTILQIKILSD
+1589 KDQTILQIRILSD

>member
-1 MAENLKAAAFSAG
+1 MADNLRAASISAG
-14 LSPVEKKKVDDYNKS
+14 LSPTEKKKVDDYNKS
-29 LKVHRELLNLP
+29 LVVHRELLNLP
-40 PEVATTVYNN
+40 PDVATTVYNN
-50 KPANQ
+50 KPENQ
-55 KKILADNYGTEDPQT
+55 KRILAENYGTEDPIV

-83 TGGAIKEGFTLGL
+83 TGGALKEGLGLGL

-103 DVTTRV
+103 DFTTRA
-109 YRAVAI
+109 YRAIAI
-115 PLSQGEIGFAWDEAN
+115 PLSEGQVGFAWDEAN

-138 EGRIEDAKAKFGQA
+138 DGRIEDAKEKYGNV
-152 AVDVAIRISRGET
+152 AVNVAIRIARGET
-165 AAEIAETAT
+165 VADIAKNAT
-174 PEQLKYLR
+174 PEQLRYLR
-182 LADKKQGLEKD
+182 LADKNQGLNKD
-193 QTTKKDQAD
+193 QSSKKDQAD

-223 LANLILPAS
+223 LANFLLPAS

-238 FYKAISGVTD
+238 FYKAISGTGD
-248 AAYRIA
+248 AAFRIFA
-254 VDPLLVAGKAKRLY
+254 DPLLVAGKAKRLY
-268 DIKKYA
+268 DVKKYA
-274 VEVLVGDTAKGG
+274 VDVLVGDTARAG

-293 AKPAAINFWDEY
+293 AKPSAINFWDEY
-305 GANLNAL
+305 GANLDAL
-312 NKARA
+312 NKARS
-317 SKNVKEAIV
+317 SKDLKAAMV
-326 AENNLKRLA
+326 AEGNLKRLA

-345 MMKADLPVV
+345 MMKADLPVTN
-354 DALTAKAYFENAAEL
+354 ALTAKAYFENASEL

-383 APRLDVARK
+383 APRLDAPRK
-392 ARVTAATTANKVFNI
+392 ARVLLATTANRSFNI
-407 DRMGSR
+407 DKMGSK

-437 ETISTTVKAR
+437 ETITTLVKAR
-447 TPGQDVGRFSMEM
+447 TPGKDVGRFSMDM
-460 INYKIDKF
+460 INYRIDRF

-474 IPFFKDDVLDV
+474 IPFFKDDILDV
-485 TAVDAPEQ
+485 TAIDAPEQ

-535 DIRGLKAT
+535 EIRGLKAT

-567 KAKDGSDIA
+567 KAKDGSDLA
-576 IIPSDNST
+576 IIPSDNSNF
-584 LVSAPSV
+584 VSAPSI

-597 ATRSGLIQRMAGLA
+597 ATRSGLIQRMAGIA
-611 NNEWVEKMTAGWSF
+611 NSDWVERMTAGWSF

-643 VNLAIGETAWGLGK
+643 VNLAIGETVWGLGK

-670 LEKGLTKAERIA
+670 LEKGLTTGEKIA
-682 ANPLGAVLRILNKK
+682 ANPLGAVLRVVNKK
-696 EAESFAK
+696 EAKAFAAK
-703 RMDDVD
+703 MDDID
-709 DVIAKT
+709 NVIQNT
-715 REEIKTLNNTVKST
+715 RNEITKLTAVLKST
-729 TDEAVKNATKARIAE
+729 TDEAVKTSTKAKIAE
-744 LKASIKGGPVQQR
+744 LKTSIKGGPIQQR
-757 RVIMAQA
+757 RVILAQA

-769 LNRAYKRLGI
+769 LNRAYKRLGL
-779 KAPGQLDKE
+779 KPLGKLDKE

-813 AVGIDYVSRA
+813 TVGLDYVTRA
-823 VNFTRQHGVRSVALR
+823 VNFTRQHGVRSVALK
-838 IETPRPYTRAKG
+838 TVFPRPYARAKG
-850 SIGYQSLPLG
+850 SIGYQSIPLG
-860 TQNEASMVAWLMRI
+860 VQNEASMVAWLMRI

-880 ELGAIAIANLSDTPE
+880 ELGAIAIANLDQE
-895 GKVIAVKKIFDW
+895 DAVAKIFAW

-943 FEKQNKELNLDLLNK
+943 FEKQNKDLNLDLLNK

-980 PDNDLDIPEYVVGPQ
+980 PDNELDIPEYVVGPQ
-995 LVAVSD
+995 LVAISD

-1058 DPTNAAKVEK
+1058 DPTDAAKIEK

-1077 AQIVEDRAR
+1077 AQIVEDRAS

-1096 MVRSQLAFGV
+1096 MVRSQLAFSV

-1176 TAVGIPAEFRVPLPV
+1176 TALGIPAEFRVPLPV

-1222 KVVTNLIGFAA
+1222 KVVTNLIGFAS

-1255 SAFLPAHINR
+1255 SAFLPAHLNR

-1278 YASAWRKSVTY
+1278 YASAWRKAVTY

-1304 GTLIPPTA
+1304 GTLIPPSA
-1312 AELEAYRI
+1312 GELEAYRL

-1384 KWVEL
+1384 TWVSL

-1408 FRYAEESGAFV
+1408 FRYAEESGDFV
-1419 AQNEQLFKQY
+1419 DQNQELFKKY

-1434 FLIPHKAG
+1434 FLIPHKSG

-1461 VEDYLLEVQTA
+1461 VEDYLLEVQTS

-1480 KKGEYEK
+1480 KKDEYEK
-1487 NLEMVPEGVGK
+1487 NLEMVPEGIGK
-1498 TALREEFNS
+1498 TVLREEFNS

-1520 EQLSQGGQKAVE
+1520 EQLSQGGQKAIE
-1532 RLKALDDL
+1532 RIKALDDL

-1545 DTNVKVKP
+1545 DTNVNVKP
-1553 LTQAA
+1553 KTQQA
-1558 LNDMLRLYDNY
+1558 LNSMLRLYDTY

-1582 RNAISAL
+1582 RNSISAL
-1589 KDQTILQIKILSD
+1589 KDQTILQIKILSE

>member
-1 MAENLKAAAFSAG
+1 MAENLKAASFSAG
-14 LSPVEKKKVDDYNKS
+14 LSPNEKKKVDDYNKS
-29 LKVHRELLNLP
+29 LTVHRELLNLP

-50 KPANQ
+50 KPENQ
-55 KKILADNYGTEDPQT
+55 KKILAENYGTEDPIV
-70 KPSRGWLGTAWAY
+70 KPARGWLGTAWAY
-83 TGGAIKEGFTLGL
+83 TVGGAVGAVKEGFNLGL

-103 DVTTRV
+103 DVMTRG

-115 PLSQGEIGFAWDEAN
+115 PLSQGEVGFAWDEAN

-138 EGRIEDAKAKFGQA
+138 DGRIEDAKEKFGQA
-152 AVDVAIRISRGET
+152 AVDVAIRIARGET

-182 LADKKQGLEKD
+182 LADKKQGLVEG
-193 QTTKKDQAD
+193 QTSKTDQAD

-238 FYKAISGVTD
+238 FYKAISGTTD
-248 AAYRIA
+248 AAYRIFA
-254 VDPLLVAGKAKRLY
+254 DPLLVAGKAKRLY

-274 VEVLVGDTAKGG
+274 VDVLVGNTAKGG

-293 AKPAAINFWDEY
+293 ANPAAINFWDQY

-312 NKARA
+312 NKARS
-317 SKNVKEAIV
+317 SKNIKDAIV

-345 MMKADLPVV
+345 MMKADLPVT
-354 DALTAKAYFENAAEL
+354 DALTAKAYFENASEL
-369 GSIMTGSIGRRRVL
+369 GSMMTGSIGRRRVL

-407 DRMGSR
+407 DKMGSR

-418 FYGAPST
+418 FYGAPAT

-447 TPGQDVGRFSMEM
+447 TPGQDIGRFSTEM

-474 IPFFKDDVLDV
+474 IPFFKDDTLDV

-514 AAIEDVNARKDAF
+514 AAIEDINARKDAF

-567 KAKDGSDIA
+567 KAKDGTDIA
-576 IIPSDNST
+576 IIPSDNSAF
-584 LVSAPSV
+584 VSAPSI

-670 LEKGLTKAERIA
+670 FQKGLTKSEKIA
-682 ANPLGAVLRILNKK
+682 ANPLGAVLRVVNKK
-696 EAESFAK
+696 EAKAFTQ
-703 RMDDVD
+703 RMEDID

-715 REEIKTLNNTVKST
+715 REEIKTLSNTAKST
-729 TDEAVKNATKARIAE
+729 TDEVEKANIQAKIAE
-744 LKASIKGGPVQQR
+744 LKGSIKGGPVQQR
-757 RVIMAQA
+757 RVILAQA

-769 LNRAYKRLGI
+769 LNRAYKRLGL
-779 KAPGQLDKE
+779 KPLGKLDKE

-823 VNFTRQHGVRSVALR
+823 VNFTRQHGVRSLALK
-838 IETPRPYTRAKG
+838 IEVPRPYTRAKG
-850 SIGYQSLPLG
+850 SLGYKAISVGPED
-860 TQNEASMVAWLMRI
+860 EASMVAWLMRI
-874 GYYSND
+874 SYYSND
-880 ELGAIAIANLSDTPE
+880 ELGAIAIANLDKE
-895 GKVIAVKKIFDW
+895 DAVAKIFAW

-923 TNGYT
+923 TNGST
-928 KQEHAE
+928 KQQHAE
-934 IVYKAAREL
+934 IVFKAAREL
-943 FEKQNKELNLDLLNK
+943 FEKQNKDLNLDLLNK

-980 PDNDLDIPEYVVGPQ
+980 PDNNLDIPEYVVGPQ

-1033 MIRIRKDMRKSGF
+1033 MIRIRKDMRTTGF

-1058 DPTNAAKVEK
+1058 DPANPAKVEK
-1068 ATDLAKQKL
+1068 ATDFAKQKL

-1096 MVRSQLAFGV
+1096 MVRSQLAFGI

-1168 YRAVQGAM
+1168 YRAVQGTM
-1176 TAVGIPAEFRVPLPV
+1176 TALGIPAEFRVPLPV
-1191 QFGAQVKMI
+1191 QFGAQVKML

-1212 FAGPLSGVSM
+1212 FAGPVSGVSM
-1222 KVVTNLIGFAA
+1222 KVITNLIGFAA

-1247 YAVDQSMV
+1247 YAVDQPMI

-1270 DRDERDSQ
+1270 DRDDRDSQ

-1289 LEASGNGVPKKYNPD
+1289 LEASGNGIPKKYNPD

-1402 RSTVAY
+1402 RTTVAY
-1408 FRYAEESGAFV
+1408 FRYAEESGEFV
-1419 AQNEQLFKQY
+1419 AQNEELFKQY

-1434 FLIPHKAG
+1434 FLIPHKSG

-1451 KDMGLRTSKR
+1451 KDMGLRSSKR

-1480 KKGEYEK
+1480 KKNDYEK
-1487 NLEMVPEGVGK
+1487 NLENVPEGVGK
-1498 TALREEFNS
+1498 TALRQEFNS

-1520 EQLSQGGQKAVE
+1520 EQLSQGGQKAIE

-1545 DTNVKVKP
+1545 DSNVTVKP
-1553 LTQAA
+1553 ITQKA

-1582 RNAISAL
+1582 RRSISAL
-1589 KDQTILQIKILSD
+1589 KDQTVLQIKVLSE

>member
-1 MAENLKAAAFSAG
+1 MAENLKAASFSAG
-14 LSPVEKKKVDDYNKS
+14 LSPNEKKKVDDYNKS
-29 LKVHRELLNLP
+29 LTVHRELLNLP
-40 PEVATTVYNN
+40 PDVATTVYNN
-50 KPANQ
+50 KPENQ
-55 KKILADNYGTEDPQT
+55 KRILADNYGTEDPAV

-83 TGGAIKEGFTLGL
+83 TGGAVKEGFTLGL

-103 DVTTRV
+103 DVMTRG
-109 YRAVAI
+109 YRAIAI
-115 PLSQGEIGFAWDEAN
+115 PLSQGEVGFAWDEAN

-138 EGRIEDAKAKFGQA
+138 DGRIEDARAKFGQS
-152 AVDVAIRISRGET
+152 AVDVAIRIAKGET
-165 AAEIAETAT
+165 PAEIAETAT

-193 QTTKKDQAD
+193 QTTKKNQAD

-238 FYKAISGVTD
+238 FYKAISGTTD
-248 AAYRIA
+248 AAYRVFA
-254 VDPLLVAGKAKRLY
+254 DPLIVAGKAKRLY

-274 VEVLVGDTAKGG
+274 VDVLVGSAAKGG
-286 TKLAEYF
+286 TRLAEYF
-293 AKPAAINFWDEY
+293 AKPSAINFWDEY
-305 GANLNAL
+305 GANLNSL

-354 DALTAKAYFENAAEL
+354 DALTAKAYFENASEL

-383 APRLDVARK
+383 APRLDAARK
-392 ARVTAATTANKVFNI
+392 ARVAVATTANKRFNI
-407 DRMGSR
+407 DKMGSR

-418 FYGAPST
+418 FYGAPAT

-460 INYKIDKF
+460 INYRIDKF
-468 KAKFTT
+468 KSKFTT

-567 KAKDGSDIA
+567 KGKDGSDIA

-584 LVSAPSV
+584 FVSAPSI

-611 NNEWVEKMTAGWSF
+611 NSDWVEKMTAGWSF

-643 VNLAIGETAWGLGK
+643 VNLAIGETVWGLGK
-657 GRILSTRLNTARG
+657 GRVLSTRLNTARG
-670 LEKGLTKAERIA
+670 LQKGLTSTEKIA
-682 ANPLGAVLRILNKK
+682 ANPLGAVLRVVNKK
-696 EAESFAK
+696 EAQAFAK
-703 RMDDVD
+703 RMDDID

-715 REEIKTLNNTVKST
+715 REEIKTLKNVVKST
-729 TDEAVKNATKARIAE
+729 TDEATKITTRAKIEE
-744 LKASIKGGPVQQR
+744 LRASIKGGPIQQR
-757 RVIMAQA
+757 RVILAQA

-769 LNRAYKRLGI
+769 LNRTYKKLGL
-779 KAPGQLDKE
+779 KPLGQLDKE

-813 AVGIDYVSRA
+813 AVGLDYVTRA
-823 VNFTRQHGVRSVALR
+823 VNFTRQHGVRSLALK
-838 IETPRPYTRAKG
+838 IEVPRPYARAKG
-850 SIGYQSLPLG
+850 SIGYKAISVGPQD
-860 TQNEASMVAWLMRI
+860 EASMVAWLMRI

-880 ELGAIAIANLSDTPE
+880 ELGAIAIANLDKE
-895 GKVIAVKKIFDW
+895 DAVAKIFAW
-907 LDDPKNKK
+907 LDDAKNKK

-928 KQEHAE
+928 KQQHAE
-934 IVYKAAREL
+934 IVYKATREL
-943 FEKQNKELNLDLLNK
+943 FEKQNKDLNLDLLNK
-958 VRQIDDKTGEYVVR
+958 VRQIDDKTGKYVVR

-980 PDNDLDIPEYVVGPQ
+980 PDNELDIPEYVVGPQ

-1051 QSFIKNV
+1051 QSFVKNV
-1058 DPTNAAKVEK
+1058 DPASPAKLEK

-1077 AQIVEDRAR
+1077 AEIVEDRAR

-1096 MVRSQLAFGV
+1096 MVRSQLAFSV

-1168 YRAVQGAM
+1168 YRTVQGAM
-1176 TAVGIPAEFRVPLPV
+1176 TALGIPAEFRVPLPI

-1289 LEASGNGVPKKYNPD
+1289 LEASGNGIPKKYNPD
-1304 GTLIPPTA
+1304 GTLIPPSA
-1312 AELEAYRI
+1312 AELDAYRL

-1355 VRDNGSASFK
+1355 VRDNGNASFK

-1384 KWVEL
+1384 KWVSL

-1419 AQNEQLFKQY
+1419 EQNQELFKNY

-1498 TALREEFNS
+1498 TVLREEFNS

-1520 EQLSQGGQKAVE
+1520 EQLSQGGQKAIE
-1532 RLKALDDL
+1532 RLNALDDL
-1540 RAMLN
+1540 RSMLN
-1545 DTNVKVKP
+1545 DKNVNAKP
-1553 LTQAA
+1553 KTQKA

-1569 KEQKQQLELVSGS
+1569 KDQRQQLELVSGS
-1582 RNAISAL
+1582 RNSISAL

>member
-1 MAENLKAAAFSAG
+1 MADNLKAASFSAG
-14 LSPVEKKKVDDYNKS
+14 LSPNEKKKVEDYNKS
-29 LKVHRELLNLP
+29 LTVHRELLNLP
-40 PEVATTVYNN
+40 PDVATTVYNN

-55 KKILADNYGTEDPQT
+55 KRILADNYGTEDPT
-70 KPSRGWLGTAWAY
+70 VKPSRGWLGTAWAY
-83 TGGAIKEGFTLGL
+83 TGGAVKEGFTLGL

-103 DVTTRV
+103 DVMTRG

-115 PLSQGEIGFAWDEAN
+115 PLSQGELGFAWDEAN

-138 EGRIEDAKAKFGQA
+138 DGRIEDAKEKFGQA
-152 AVDVAIRISRGET
+152 AVDVAIRIARGET

-174 PEQLKYLR
+174 PEQLRYLR
-182 LADKKQGLEKD
+182 LADKKQGLEEG

-202 RDLFQDTLDAVNAA
+202 RDLFQDTLDAVEAA

-223 LANLILPAS
+223 LANLLLPAS

-238 FYKAISGVTD
+238 FYKAISGAGD
-248 AAYRIA
+248 AAYRVFA
-254 VDPLLVAGKAKRLY
+254 DPLLIAGKAKRLY

-274 VEVLVGDTAKGG
+274 VDVLVGSAAKGG

-305 GANLNAL
+305 GANLDAL
-312 NKARA
+312 NKARS

-354 DALTAKAYFENAAEL
+354 DALTAKAYFENASEL

-383 APRLDVARK
+383 APRLDAARK
-392 ARVTAATTANKVFNI
+392 ARVAVATTANRRFNI
-407 DRMGSR
+407 DKMGSR

-418 FYGAPST
+418 FYGAPAT

-447 TPGQDVGRFSMEM
+447 TPGKDVGRFSMEM
-460 INYKIDKF
+460 INYRIDRF
-468 KAKFTT
+468 KAKFET
-474 IPFFKDDVLDV
+474 IPFFKDDTLDV
-485 TAVDAPEQ
+485 TALDAPEQ

-567 KAKDGSDIA
+567 KAKDGTDIA

-584 LVSAPSV
+584 FVSAPSI

-643 VNLAIGETAWGLGK
+643 VNLAIGETLWGLGK
-657 GRILSTRLNTARG
+657 ARILSTRLNTARG
-670 LEKGLTKAERIA
+670 LEKGLTKSEKIA
-682 ANPLGAVLRILNKK
+682 ANPLGAVLRVVNKK
-696 EAESFAK
+696 EAQAFAK
-703 RMDDVD
+703 RMDDID

-715 REEIKTLNNTVKST
+715 REEIKTLSNVVKST
-729 TDEAVKNATKARIAE
+729 TDEATKITTRAKIAE
-744 LKASIKGGPVQQR
+744 LKASIKGGPIQQR
-757 RVIMAQA
+757 RVILAQA

-769 LNRAYKRLGI
+769 LNRAYKRLGL
-779 KAPGQLDKE
+779 KPLAQEDKE

-823 VNFTRQHGVRSVALR
+823 VNFTRQHGVRSAALK
-838 IETPRPYTRAKG
+838 IEVPRPYTRAKG
-850 SIGYQSLPLG
+850 SVGYKQIAVGPED
-860 TQNEASMVAWLMRI
+860 EASMVAWLMRI
-874 GYYSND
+874 SYYSND
-880 ELGAIAIANLSDTPE
+880 ELGAIAIANLDQDD
-895 GKVIAVKKIFDW
+895 AVAKIFAW

-928 KQEHAE
+928 KQQHAE
-934 IVYKAAREL
+934 IVYKASREL

-958 VRQIDDKTGEYVVR
+958 VRQIDDKTGEYVVT

-980 PDNDLDIPEYVVGPQ
+980 PNNELDVPEYVIGPQ
-995 LVAVSD
+995 LVAISD

-1033 MIRIRKDMRKSGF
+1033 MIRIRKDMRATGF

-1058 DPTNAAKVEK
+1058 DPNNAAKVEK

-1176 TAVGIPAEFRVPLPV
+1176 TALGIPAEFRVPLPV
-1191 QFGAQVKMI
+1191 QFGAQVKML

-1222 KVVTNLIGFAA
+1222 KVITNLIGFAS

-1247 YAVDQSMV
+1247 YAVDQPMI

-1289 LEASGNGVPKKYNPD
+1289 LEASGNGIPKKYNPD
-1304 GTLIPPTA
+1304 GTLIPPSA
-1312 AELEAYRI
+1312 AELDAYRL

-1408 FRYAEESGAFV
+1408 FRYAEESGDFV
-1419 AQNEQLFKQY
+1419 EQNQELFKQY

-1451 KDMGLRTSKR
+1451 KDMGLRSSKR

-1487 NLEMVPEGVGK
+1487 NLEMVPEGVAK
-1498 TALREEFNS
+1498 TALRQEFNS

-1520 EQLSQGGQKAVE
+1520 EQLSQGGQKAIE

-1545 DTNVKVKP
+1545 DSSVNVKP
-1553 LTQAA
+1553 NTQRA

-1582 RNAISAL
+1582 RKSISAL
-1589 KDQTILQIKILSD
+1589 KDQTILQIKVLSE

>member
-1 MAENLKAAAFSAG
+1 MAENLKAASFAAG
-14 LSPVEKKKVDDYNKS
+14 LSPTEKKKVNDYNKS
-29 LKVHRELLNLP
+29 LTVHRELLNLP

-50 KPANQ
+50 KPENQ
-55 KKILADNYGTEDPQT
+55 KKILAENYGTEDPIV

-83 TGGAIKEGFTLGL
+83 TIGGAVGAVKEGFNLGL

-103 DVTTRV
+103 DVTTRA

-115 PLSQGEIGFAWDEAN
+115 PLSQGEVGFAWDEAN

-138 EGRIEDAKAKFGQA
+138 DGRIEDAKEKFGQA
-152 AVDVAIRISRGET
+152 AVDVAIRIARGET

-182 LADKKQGLEKD
+182 LADKKQGLTEG

-223 LANLILPAS
+223 IANLILPAS

-238 FYKAISGVTD
+238 FYKAISGTAD
-248 AAYRIA
+248 AAYRIFA
-254 VDPLLVAGKAKRLY
+254 DPLLVAGKAKRLY

-274 VEVLVGDTAKGG
+274 VDVLVGDADKGG

-293 AKPAAINFWDEY
+293 AKPTAISFWDEY
-305 GANLNAL
+305 GANLDAL
-312 NKARA
+312 NKART

-354 DALTAKAYFENAAEL
+354 DALTAKAYFENASEL
-369 GSIMTGSIGRRRVL
+369 GTIMTGSIGRRRVL

-392 ARVTAATTANKVFNI
+392 TRVTAATTANKVFNI
-407 DRMGSR
+407 DKMGSS

-418 FYGAPST
+418 FYGAPAT

-447 TPGQDVGRFSMEM
+447 TPGKDVGRFSMEM
-460 INYKIDKF
+460 INYRIDKF
-468 KAKFTT
+468 KSKFTT

-485 TAVDAPEQ
+485 TAIDAPEQ

-535 DIRGLKAT
+535 DIRGLNAT

-584 LVSAPSV
+584 FVSAPSV

-611 NNEWVEKMTAGWSF
+611 NSDWVEKMTAGWSF

-643 VNLAIGETAWGLGK
+643 VNLAIGETVWGLAK
-657 GRILSTRLNTARG
+657 GRLLSTQLNTARG
-670 LEKGLTKAERIA
+670 LQKGLTKSEQIA
-682 ANPLGAVLRILNKK
+682 ANPLGLVLRVVNKK
-696 EAESFAK
+696 EAKAFAK
-703 RMDDVD
+703 KMDEIDN
-709 DVIAKT
+709 VIAET
-715 REEIKTLNNTVKST
+715 REKIKVLNNTLKATS
-729 TDEAVKNATKARIAE
+729 DPATKITVRSEIAE

-757 RVIMAQA
+757 RVILAQA

-769 LNRAYKRLGI
+769 LNRAYKKLGL
-779 KAPGQLDKE
+779 KPLGKLDKE
-788 LLAEQILHG
+788 LLSEQILHG

-813 AVGIDYVSRA
+813 AVGIDYVTRA
-823 VNFTRQHGVRSVALR
+823 VNFTRQHGVRSLALK
-838 IETPRPYTRAKG
+838 IEVPRPYARAKG
-850 SIGYQSLPLG
+850 SIGYKAISVGPQD
-860 TQNEASMVAWLMRI
+860 EASMVAWLMRI
-874 GYYSND
+874 SYYSND
-880 ELGAIAIANLSDTPE
+880 ELGAIAIANLDQ
-895 GKVIAVKKIFDW
+895 KDAVAKIFAW

-928 KQEHAE
+928 KQQHAE
-934 IVYKAAREL
+934 IVYKASREL

-980 PDNDLDIPEYVVGPQ
+980 PDNELDIPEYVVGPQ

-1051 QSFIKNV
+1051 KSFVKNV
-1058 DPTNAAKVEK
+1058 DPTNPAKLEK

-1096 MVRSQLAFGV
+1096 MVRSQLAFSV

-1176 TAVGIPAEFRVPLPV
+1176 TALGIPAEFRVPLPV
-1191 QFGAQVKMI
+1191 QFGAQVKML

-1289 LEASGNGVPKKYNPD
+1289 LEASGNGIPKKYNPD
-1304 GTLIPPTA
+1304 GTLIPPSA
-1312 AELEAYRI
+1312 AELEAYRL

-1408 FRYAEESGAFV
+1408 FRYAEESGDFV
-1419 AQNEQLFKQY
+1419 AQNEELFKQY

-1487 NLEMVPEGVGK
+1487 NLEMVPEGAGK

-1507 WKEIF
+1507 WKELF

-1520 EQLSQGGQKAVE
+1520 EQLSQGGQKAIE

-1545 DTNVKVKP
+1545 NNSVTVKP
-1553 LTQAA
+1553 ITQKA

-1582 RNAISAL
+1582 RKSISAL

>member
-1 MAENLKAAAFSAG
+1 MAENLKAASFSAG
-14 LSPVEKKKVDDYNKS
+14 LGPNEKKKVDDFSKS
-29 LKVHRELLNLP
+29 LTVHRELLNLP
-40 PEVATTVYNN
+40 PDVATTVYNN

-55 KKILADNYGTEDPQT
+55 KKILADNYGTEDPAV
-70 KPSRGWLGTAWAY
+70 KPPRGWLGTAWAY
-83 TGGAIKEGFTLGL
+83 TGGAIKEGFSLGL

-103 DVTTRV
+103 DVTTRA

-138 EGRIEDAKAKFGQA
+138 DGRIEDAKEKFGQA
-152 AVDVAIRISRGET
+152 AVDVAIRIARGET

-174 PEQLKYLR
+174 PEQLRYLR
-182 LADKKQGLEKD
+182 LADKKQGLEEG

-202 RDLFQDTLDAVNAA
+202 RDLFQDTLDAVEAA

-223 LANLILPAS
+223 LANLLLPAS

-238 FYKAISGVTD
+238 FYKAISGTTD
-248 AAYRIA
+248 AAYRIFA
-254 VDPLLVAGKAKRLY
+254 DPLLVAGKAKRLY

-274 VEVLVGDTAKGG
+274 VEVLVGNAAKGG

-293 AKPAAINFWDEY
+293 AKPSAIKFWDEY
-305 GANLNAL
+305 GANLDAL
-312 NKARA
+312 AKARA
-317 SKNVKEAIV
+317 SKNVEEAIV

-354 DALTAKAYFENAAEL
+354 DALTAKAYFENASEL
-369 GSIMTGSIGRRRVL
+369 GSILTGSIGRRRVL

-392 ARVTAATTANKVFNI
+392 ARVAVATTANKVLNI
-407 DRMGSR
+407 DKMGSR

-418 FYGAPST
+418 FYGAPAT

-437 ETISTTVKAR
+437 EVISTIVKAR
-447 TPGQDVGRFSMEM
+447 TPGKDIGRFSMEM
-460 INYKIDKF
+460 INYRIDKF

-527 YGLWSTIA
+527 YGLWATIA

-567 KAKDGSDIA
+567 KAVDGTDIA

-584 LVSAPSV
+584 LVSAPSI

-643 VNLAIGETAWGLGK
+643 VNLAIGETVWGLGK

-682 ANPLGAVLRILNKK
+682 ANPLGLVLRVVNKK
-696 EAESFAK
+696 EAESFAA
-703 RMDDVD
+703 RMDEID

-715 REEIKTLNNTVKST
+715 REEIKKLNNLLKST
-729 TDEAVKNATKARIAE
+729 TDEATRITIKSEIAE
-744 LKASIKGGPVQQR
+744 LKASIKGGAIQQR
-757 RVIMAQA
+757 RVILAEA

-769 LNRAYKRLGI
+769 LNRAFKRLGLPALG
-779 KAPGQLDKE
+779 KEDKE
-788 LLAEQILHG
+788 FLAEQILHG

-813 AVGIDYVSRA
+813 AVGLDYVSRS
-823 VNFTRQHGVRSVALR
+823 VNFTRQHGVRSVALK
-838 IETPRPYTRAKG
+838 IEVPRPYTRAKG
-850 SIGYQSLPLG
+850 SIGYKAISVGPAD
-860 TQNEASMVAWLMRI
+860 EASMVAWLMRI
-874 GYYSND
+874 SYYSND
-880 ELGAIAIANLSDTPE
+880 ELGAIAIANLDQE
-895 GKVIAVKKIFDW
+895 DAVAKIFAW
-907 LDDPKNKK
+907 LDDPKNKE

-928 KQEHAE
+928 KQQHAE
-934 IVYKAAREL
+934 IVYRAAREL

-958 VRQIDDKTGEYVVR
+958 VRQIDENTGEYVVR

-980 PDNDLDIPEYVVGPQ
+980 PDNELDVPEYVVGPQ

-1001 TGNYT
+1001 SGNYT

-1027 PLALAE
+1027 PLALSE
-1033 MIRIRKDMRKSGF
+1033 MIRIRKDMRATGF

-1058 DPTNAAKVEK
+1058 DPNDTAKIEK
-1068 ATDLAKQKL
+1068 ATELAKQKL
-1077 AQIVEDRAR
+1077 AEIVEDRAR
-1086 LQILDYVDNP
+1086 LQILAYVDNP
-1096 MVRSQLAFGV
+1096 MVRSQLAFSV

-1150 QQDDQGESYFVY
+1150 QEDDQGEPYFVY

-1176 TAVGIPAEFRVPLPV
+1176 TALGIPAEFRVPLPV
-1191 QFGAQVKMI
+1191 QFGAQVKML

-1222 KVVTNLIGFAA
+1222 KVITNLIGFAS

-1270 DRDERDSQ
+1270 DRDDRNSQ
-1278 YASAWRKSVTY
+1278 YASAWRKAVTY
-1289 LEASGNGVPKKYNPD
+1289 LEASGNGIPKKYNPD

-1419 AQNEQLFKQY
+1419 DQNQELFKRY

-1451 KDMGLRTSKR
+1451 KDMGLRSSKR

-1480 KKGEYEK
+1480 KKNEYEK
-1487 NLEMVPEGVGK
+1487 NLEMVPEGVAK
-1498 TALREEFNS
+1498 TALRQEFNS

-1520 EQLSQGGQKAVE
+1520 EQLSQGGQKAIE

-1545 DTNVKVKP
+1545 DSSVNVKP
-1553 LTQAA
+1553 NTQRA

-1569 KEQKQQLELVSGS
+1569 KTQKQQLELVSGS
-1582 RNAISAL
+1582 RKSISAL
-1589 KDQTILQIKILSD
+1589 KDQTILQIKILSE

>member
-1 MAENLKAAAFSAG
+1 M
-14 LSPVEKKKVDDYNKS
+14 
-29 LKVHRELLNLP
+29 
-40 PEVATTVYNN
+40 
-50 KPANQ
+50 
-55 KKILADNYGTEDPQT
+55 
-70 KPSRGWLGTAWAY
+70 
-83 TGGAIKEGFTLGL
+83 
-96 AGLQNVS
+96 
-103 DVTTRV
+103 
-109 YRAVAI
+109 
-115 PLSQGEIGFAWDEAN
+115 
-130 DKGDKVFN
+130 
-138 EGRIEDAKAKFGQA
+138 
-152 AVDVAIRISRGET
+152 
-165 AAEIAETAT
+165 
-174 PEQLKYLR
+174 
-182 LADKKQGLEKD
+182 
-193 QTTKKDQAD
+193 
-202 RDLFQDTLDAVNAA
+202 
-216 KFSPGRQ
+216 
-223 LANLILPAS
+223 
-232 MEGSGF
+232 
-238 FYKAISGVTD
+238 
-248 AAYRIA
+248 
-254 VDPLLVAGKAKRLY
+254 
-268 DIKKYA
+268 
-274 VEVLVGDTAKGG
+274 
-286 TKLAEYF
+286 
-293 AKPAAINFWDEY
+293 
-305 GANLNAL
+305 
-312 NKARA
+312 
-317 SKNVKEAIV
+317 V
-326 AENNLKRLA
+326 AEENLKRLA
-335 PEFGPAVIKD
+335 PEFGPAVIRD
-345 MMKADLPVV
+345 MMKADLPVTN
-354 DALTAKAYFENAAEL
+354 ALTAKAYFENAAEL
-369 GSIMTGSIGRRRVL
+369 GSIMNGSIGRRRVL
-383 APRLDVARK
+383 APRLDAPRK
-392 ARVTAATTANKVFNI
+392 ARVLLATTANRSFNI
-407 DRMGSR
+407 DKMGSK

-437 ETISTTVKAR
+437 ETISTLVKAR
-447 TPGQDVGRFSMEM
+447 TPGKDVGRFSMDM
-460 INYKIDKF
+460 INYRIDRF
-468 KAKFTT
+468 KAKFTA
-474 IPFFKDDVLDV
+474 IPFFKDDILDV
-485 TAVDAPEQ
+485 TAIDAPEQ

-502 PKAESRVLASSF
+502 PKSESRALSSAF
-514 AAIEDVNARKDAF
+514 AATEDVNARKDAF

-535 DIRGLKAT
+535 EIRGLKAT

-552 LTGKGQTRFSVGRYG
+552 LTGKGETRFSVGRYG

-576 IIPSDNST
+576 IIPSDNSNFVT
-584 LVSAPSV
+584 APSI

-597 ATRSGLIQRMAGLA
+597 ATRSGLIQRMAGIA
-611 NNEWVEKMTAGWSF
+611 NNDWVERMTAGWSF

-643 VNLAIGETAWGLGK
+643 VNLAIGETVWGLGK

-670 LEKGLTKAERIA
+670 VEKGLTKAERIA
-682 ANPLGAVLRILNKK
+682 ANPLGAVLRVVNKK
-696 EAESFAK
+696 EAQAFAAK
-703 RMDDVD
+703 MDDID
-709 DVIAKT
+709 NVIENT
-715 REEIKTLNNTVKST
+715 RNEITKLTAVLKST
-729 TDEAVKNATKARIAE
+729 TDEAVKASTKAKIAE
-744 LKASIKGGPVQQR
+744 LKTSIKGGPIQQR
-757 RVIMAQA
+757 RVILAQA

-769 LNRAYKRLGI
+769 LNRAYKRLGL
-779 KAPGQLDKE
+779 KPLGKLDKE

-813 AVGIDYVSRA
+813 TVGLDYVTRA
-823 VNFTRQHGVRSVALR
+823 VNFTRQHGVRSVALK
-838 IETPRPYTRAKG
+838 IITPRPYARAKG
-850 SIGYQSLPLG
+850 SAGYQSLPLG
-860 TQNEASMVAWLMRI
+860 VENEASMVAWLMRI

-880 ELGAIAIANLSDTPE
+880 ELGAIAIANLDQE
-895 GKVIAVKKIFDW
+895 DAVAKIFAW

-934 IVYKAAREL
+934 IVYKATREL
-943 FEKQNKELNLDLLNK
+943 FEKQNKDLNLDLLNK

-980 PDNDLDIPEYVVGPQ
+980 PDNNIDIPEYVVGPQ
-995 LVAVSD
+995 LVAISD

-1058 DPTNAAKVEK
+1058 DPTDAAKVEK

-1077 AQIVEDRAR
+1077 AQIVEDRAS

-1096 MVRSQLAFGV
+1096 MVRSQLAFSI

-1150 QQDDQGESYFVY
+1150 QEDDQGEPYFVY

-1176 TAVGIPAEFRVPLPV
+1176 TALGIPAEFRVPLPV

-1222 KVVTNLIGFAA
+1222 KVITNLIGFAS

-1270 DRDERDSQ
+1270 DRDERNSQ
-1278 YASAWRKSVTY
+1278 YASAWRKAVTY

-1304 GTLIPPTA
+1304 GTLIPPSA
-1312 AELEAYRI
+1312 GELEAYRL

-1355 VRDNGSASFK
+1355 VRDSGNASFK

-1384 KWVEL
+1384 TWVSL

-1408 FRYAEESGAFV
+1408 FRYAEESGDFV
-1419 AQNEQLFKQY
+1419 DQNQELFKKY

-1461 VEDYLLEVQTA
+1461 VEDYLLEVQTS

-1480 KKGEYEK
+1480 KKDEYEK
-1487 NLEMVPEGVGK
+1487 NLEMVPEGIAK
-1498 TALREEFNS
+1498 TMLREEFNS

-1520 EQLSQGGQKAVE
+1520 EQLSQGGQKAIE

-1545 DTNVKVKP
+1545 DTNVNVKP
-1553 LTQAA
+1553 KTQQA
-1558 LNDMLRLYDNY
+1558 LNSMLRLYDSY

-1582 RNAISAL
+1582 RNSISAL
-1589 KDQTILQIKILSD
+1589 KDQTILQIKILSE